1 MSNLIDYSTIQQ
13 TIVSHSTQRLA
24 RTTNGQYYYWD
35 NATQNYSLV
44 DVSSLPAP
52 SQIVGID
59 SDNAGNFYALI
70 YSNISGQAGYYLTS
84 WNSTS
89 QIWADP
95 ILVQSAT
102 NTDFFASFSAIN
114 DNEIWTIIKFDLSNR
129 IQQYVWNTTTQQF
142 DAGFGTGLSGVTQI
156 TTGKGD
162 GSVWALD
169 NQGGLYLWDGTNFNL
184 FNGGNNPAFQQIVS
198 LNSQTLLGLD
208 NSGNIYAWSS
218 GASTFI
224 ELDNIIAN
232 LPVFS
237 QIQIDETGIL
247 YGITNQKNPYQ
258 VGNLSAILELNNSSG
273 QPFGM
278 TTVTDSKGV
287 THALWN
293 QNGQIYYGY
302 QPSNTNGQYVG
313 VTPLNSGIGSQSQ
326 GSTANLTLTKTQNG
340 GVVASWIGGSGNNAE
355 VYTSS
360 LSPSIYGGYQW
371 SSPTQLTDDELED
384 DNLEVVALGDN
395 NILVTTR
402 KNNQTV
408 SQLVNISQLPVTVT
422 DSNQLTFKPKGTEFT
437 YSIVPGALDGA
448 SGIITLPTNTSLSLE
463 TGNFAKILKKLHG
476 FSLNIGVEID
486 TATQKFSSQSPVA
499 ANSLRLSLTF
509 GREAGGAQSTATS
522 NSLAAG
528 LFKGYVSLDFS
539 AYAQGSGEWKEI
551 SSYPSSVKAKA
562 GGEFELEV
570 NAIQFILDLLFTTAA
585 GELLDE
591 LSQAGV
597 LSLSGGPVVQ
607 IEIGAATDI
616 EFDSNTTNLGS
627 IQASDYF
634 FKLVDNNGNPP
645 TEETP
650 NSALEWHLDT
660 TKFFSFLADA
670 LRHGTFNAGI
680 GTGLYVK
687 ASGLKGFIGVS
698 VKGVQTED
706 FNASG
711 FEEAVYTNK
720 IKAEFNFFLFS
731 ISYGYYIRIKD
742 SGSSGESTV
751 TQNSRGLPVRV
762 SSEPNSTIYLT
773 QPGYAALL
781 GEDVNDLIDSS
792 DISYII
798 AADGTTVYGTFTG
811 SVDDN
816 SANLSYLYFLN
827 GTLGSNGVTWNANS
841 LQAISNTAGANQQ
854 SNIALDTNGNVLITW
869 QYESINN
876 PTVQQIATTP
886 PGQVYVVYGQT
897 GDNQVDLGTF
907 SENPAN
913 ANASGFYWTLDN
925 EYFASFGQAVTAL
938 GDVNSGGKTDF
949 AMTAPDFDDEQG
961 GVYVVFAED
970 YNQVNDLNN
979 LGSNGLLLTGQ
990 ALSELGYSIANA
1002 GDVNNDG
1009 KSDLIIGAPGLN
1021 NNQGGAYLLYGGT
1034 LFETP
1039 QSITDIDTLLSNNP
1053 AYGQQ
1058 ITNPNG
1064 QAGDRFGEVVTGGY
1078 DFNGDS
1084 QVDYAISAP
1093 NANQESGEIT
1103 LILSQSNFNQVFQL
1117 SLDYLGNLVL
1127 VNQTT
1132 NTQVWN
1138 SNTSGDVPLP
1148 EASSFQATLKDGDL
1162 TLYVIAGE
1170 YQQSYWST
1178 NTGGNPGAYLV
1189 LGSDGGLY
1197 IRNQQGDNIY
1207 TFHKGA
1213 NLNILS
1219 FSTLT
1224 DGNSISSDNPNS
1236 FLTSPIPSPGGA
1248 ITITNSTSAINGETL
1263 LDITST
1269 ALIPDINQDGK
1280 ADLLIGG
1287 TGAAVILFGANL
1299 STQTLDLATINPG
1312 QGFVIFDDL
1321 DNPAPLQVSS
1331 AGDVNDDGIND
1342 VIVGYPA
1349 TEDANGNYIAG
1360 NSYIVF
1366 GNSSL
1371 SSTQNN
1377 SVGFSEI
1384 NGTNGFTIIGA
1395 GTEVTSAGDLNG
1407 DGVGDLLIGEPNG
1420 GNNQAGVSY
1429 VIYGGSS
1436 NNIGTV
1442 ASINVSNIGTT
1453 VQGYIIGQGGA
1464 NQLSGSSVSA
1474 VGDLNNDGKADLLV
1488 GAPNTVSSEAL
1499 NQLQQTITSN
1509 YVIGQVSNGTLNTN
1523 NSTPTA
1529 IPWLQPGQSVQSLTS
1544 TPYGVLA
1551 IWTTSTGSGETAQ
1564 TNLSVAFWVPSGTT
1578 GSWKNY
1584 QSSVATLSGSN
1595 LSFSSINVNA
1605 SNNSI
1610 TLGWVVLDSTT
1621 GTSSLGQSIYNGNNW
1636 NTANSIQTDSNPT
1649 PPDQIDN
1656 IISNPTTG
1664 STSNSLFSVSHK
1676 TVKENEGKVT
1686 FTITREGDINTSKT
1700 LNYRTVDISATAGAD
1715 YEHKAGTLTFAPG
1728 ETSKTIEVNIFDDN
1742 LLEHLNEKFKLILQD
1757 GQQTTLTAYATL
1769 QDTNQTINLLAID
1782 SGFSMIGP
1790 FNDQLGQALGSAG
1803 NVNGDTNSNNNNAPL
1818 DDFWIS
1824 APGANNSDG
1833 SVYIVF
1839 GSTGVQVSDQG
1850 LNLDSPQSGQ
1860 NVVKITG
1867 GTPTTSASPQSGSSL
1882 SSWVG
1887 SANTWYAISAPNST
1901 NSGGTNDSNIYVFD
1915 KSVIPTNSTT
1925 VALNTLAA
1933 SPLTGNSSDGFGETI
1948 LLADLNGDGTPELIV
1963 GSPLSNQVKVYQLSG
1978 SGNNITISLI
1988 ATINAPSA
1996 GQGLGSAVQVLD
2008 LNEDGKLDLAIGAPV
2023 VNPVSDPSNPQDIR
2037 GYGGAIYVLSGT
2049 QFNWSNTNASINLTA
2064 TTSSTNWVF
2073 DGTTS
2078 FTSGSVNGKLNPST
2092 GKPSSNPATNY
2103 GFYDGVGNAIT
2114 TLDLNGDGHLDL
2126 VIGAPNAA
2134 VSGTTNL
2141 GKVYVIFG
2149 NSGSLPSSLAS
2160 IGAGKGVTFEG
2171 NLALGQAGWAVA
2183 NGGDINNDKISDL
2196 LIGAPFAYG
2205 NAGSAYIVFGS
2216 TNAFSSGGTIYLDP
2230 NLTDSRVFQYQGVA
2244 NPLSNS
2250 NPSNAGNVG
2259 QNLNGIGDINGDY
2272 GSNTGGDDIILG
2284 APSSN
2289 DGNGHSEAYVAIGH
2303 PWLQGGLSL
2312 NVNDLRSDNGFIEV
2326 NPNAAVGV
2334 GDVNGDGFDDFVNTA
2349 FAGIVGNQ
2357 LTLGASTL
2365 TNTSSQRT
2373 FALNLGD
2380 NLVATSSVQLLAAGD
2395 FNADGYADFAQG
2407 NSTSNIVA
2415 GNYELI
2421 MQADGNLVLYD
2432 GAGAVWASNTNG
2444 QGGQY
2449 VIMQGDGNL
2458 VIYNAGGIA
2467 VWASN
2472 TAGNPGAFLALDNQG
2487 DLGIIDSHGQILK
2500 VLHGES
2506 PLDDGTT
2513 LSAGQTLNPFIVDAV
2528 PVNYGNSLLEDV
2540 LSTQKPLAS
2549 LPSNPSQIVSG
2560 DINGD
2565 GYDDLLVLGDGNNI
2579 NGYLGSASGINS
2591 QPAFSQ
2597 TISLPNQSNYPVAPT
2612 LTLSATDLNA
2622 DGIDEIFIV
2631 GGYGW
2636 YEDNGNL
2643 FANLFTYAIE
2653 PSIWQYVDGKAQLID
2668 SSLSP
2673 QTVLYDPNNT
2683 SPSFSSYER
2692 SASGDFNGD
2701 GYSDLLSSTFVD
2713 SGYGLIF
2720 STVFY
2725 GGSNLSQFGN
2735 NKYTLLDEGLNFPLT
2750 SASQLPTAVGD
2761 VNADGYDDILVTQ
2774 FSPDDIGQ
2782 LLLGDA
2788 SNPFAT
2794 SIPVEGLP
2802 NRTTFYQ
2809 QGAAGDINGDG
2820 YDDFLMSD
2828 FNYQLT
2834 YAIYGQDWLTVNQQN
2849 SNNYTFF
2856 DGTNGNDVFTIPS
2869 NVTTPKIVLR
2879 GQNGDDFMLIPT
2891 ANTSQIYAFG
2901 GEGDDQIGLGGEFGT
2916 DSKTIGKIDGGG
2928 GFDTIFIP
2936 QTIGQQTRLYL
2947 DANIGHLFNIEAV
2960 DIGYN
2965 NSVQFNQSSLLQM
2978 LDGNKKLLINGVA
2991 SSAYYSDP
2999 STVPWTKLGSDAYDG
3014 AVYEIY
3020 GITNTAIEVWIEQGI
3035 AFNPL
3040 NNTAPSV
3047 QNPITDQIATQ
3058 DTGFNFPIPTNTF
3071 VDVDLND
3078 TLTYSATLSNG
3089 DALPSWLTFD
3099 PTTKTFSGTPAYNDV
3114 GNLNLKVTATD
3125 KAGASVSTN
3134 FTLQVF
3140 HPVLVPSS
3148 GSVIKGTPTNDRIDA
3163 LGKSGTYRLESGAG
3177 DDLLIGSNQR
3187 DVLNGG
3193 SGNDSLYGEGNIDKL
3208 YGEEGDDLLD
3218 GGLGSDFLYGGA
3230 GADSFVLKSGNGS
3243 DRILDFNS
3251 AQGDKLALSGVNF
3264 GQLSFNSNQI
3274 LLGTEVLAYVTD
3286 NLGNSLTG
3294 LNNHPEWFVSL

>member
-1 MSNLIDYSTIQQ
+1 MSNLIDYNTIQQ
-13 TIVSHSTQRLA
+13 TIVSNSTQRLVLTEA
-24 RTTNGQYYYWD
+24 GQYYYWD
-35 NATQNYSLV
+35 NATQNYSLM
-44 DVSSLPAP
+44 DTSSLPAP
-52 SQIVGID
+52 GQIAGID
-59 SDNAGNFYALI
+59 CDNSGNFYALI
-70 YSNISGQAGYYLTS
+70 YSNIAGQAGYYLTS

-102 NTDFFASFSAIN
+102 NTDFFASLSAIN
-114 DNEIWTIIKFDLSNR
+114 DNEIWTIIKYDLSNR

-142 DAGFGTGLSGVTQI
+142 DAGFNTGLSGVTQI

-169 NQGGLYLWDGTNFNL
+169 NQGSLYSWDGTDFNL
-184 FNGGNNPAFQQIVS
+184 FNGGNNPAFQQIFS

-218 GASTFI
+218 GANAFI
-224 ELDNIIAN
+224 ELDNVIPN
-232 LPVFS
+232 LPVFK

-247 YGITNQKNPYQ
+247 YGITNLSVPYQ
-258 VGNLSAILELNNSSG
+258 VGNLSSILGLNNSSG
-273 QPFGM
+273 QPFGL
-278 TTVTDSKGV
+278 TTVTDGNGV
-287 THALWN
+287 THAVWN

-302 QPSNTNGQYVG
+302 QPSGTNGQYVG
-313 VTPLNSGIGSQSQ
+313 VTPLNGGIGSQSQ

-340 GVVASWIGGSGNNAE
+340 GVVATWIGGNGNNSE

-360 LSPSIYGGYQW
+360 LSSSIYGGYQW

-384 DNLEVVALGDN
+384 TNLNVVALSN
-395 NILVTTR
+395 NNLLVTTR
-402 KNNQTV
+402 KNNQAV
-408 SQLVNISQLPVTVT
+408 SQLVDISQLPVTAT
-422 DSNQLTFKPKGTEFT
+422 SPNQLTFKPKGTEFT

-448 SGIITLPTNTSLSLE
+448 SGIITLPSNTSLSLE

-509 GREAGGAQSTATS
+509 GKEAGGAQSTATS

-585 GELLDE
+585 GEALDE

-607 IEIGAATDI
+607 IEIGAAADI

-670 LRHGTFNAGI
+670 LGHGTFNAGI
-680 GTGLYVK
+680 GTGLYLK
-687 ASGLKGFIGVS
+687 ASLFKGFIGIS

-711 FEEAVYTNK
+711 FKEAVYTNK
-720 IKAEFNFFLFS
+720 IKTEFNFFLFS
-731 ISYGYYIRIKD
+731 ISYGSYIRIKE

-751 TQNSRGLPVRV
+751 TQNSRGLPVSV

-798 AADGTTVYGTFTG
+798 APDGTTVYGTFTG
-811 SVDDN
+811 TVDDN

-841 LQAISNTAGANQQ
+841 LQAISNTAGANQRP
-854 SNIALDTNGNVLITW
+854 NIALDNNGNVVIAW

-886 PGQVYVVYGQT
+886 PGQVYVVYGQA

-907 SENPAN
+907 AENPAN
-913 ANASGFYWTLDN
+913 ANAAGFYWTLDN

-938 GDVNSGGKTDF
+938 GDVNSGGKADF
-949 AMTAPDFDDEQG
+949 AMTAPDLDDEQG

-1002 GDVNNDG
+1002 GDVNGDG

-1078 DFNGDS
+1078 DFNGDG

-1287 TGAAVILFGANL
+1287 TGAAVILFGASL
-1299 STQTLDLATINPG
+1299 STQTLDLGTINPG

-1395 GTEVTSAGDLNG
+1395 GTEVTGAGDLNG

-1664 STSNSLFSVSHK
+1664 STSNSVFSVSHK

-1715 YEHKAGTLTFAPG
+1715 YEHQAGTITFVPG
-1728 ETSKTIEVNIFDDN
+1728 EISKTIEVKIFDDN
-1742 LLEHLNEKFKLILQD
+1742 LLEHLKEKFKLILED

-1803 NVNGDTNSNNNNAPL
+1803 NVNKDTNGNNNNAPL

-1824 APGANNSDG
+1824 APGDNNSQG
-1833 SVYIVF
+1833 SIYLIF
-1839 GSTGVQVSDQG
+1839 GSPSVQVSDQG

-1867 GTPTTSASPQSGSSL
+1867 DATTTITSPQSGNSL
-1882 SSWVG
+1882 SSWSG
-1887 SANTWYAISAPNST
+1887 SSKSWYAIAASNAT
-1901 NSGGTNDSNIYVFD
+1901 NQGGTNDSKIYIFD
-1915 KSVIPTNSTT
+1915 NSAITQT
-1925 VALNTLAA
+1925 SGAIALNSLAT

-1963 GSPLSNQVKVYQLSG
+1963 GSPLGDQVKVYQLSG
-1978 SGNNITISLI
+1978 SGQNITTSLI

-1996 GQGLGSAVQVLD
+1996 GQGLGSALQVLD
-2008 LNEDGKLDLAIGAPV
+2008 LNGDGKLDLAIGAPV

-2037 GYGGAIYVLSGT
+2037 GYGGAIYVLSGS

-2064 TTSSTNWVF
+2064 TTSATNWVF
-2073 DGTTS
+2073 NGTTS
-2078 FTSGSVNGKLNPST
+2078 FTGGSVNGNLNPST
-2092 GKPSSNPATNY
+2092 GKPSSDPATNY

-2114 TLDLNGDGHLDL
+2114 TLDLNGDTHLDL

-2160 IGAGKGVTFEG
+2160 IGAGKGVTFAG

-2259 QNLNGIGDINGDY
+2259 QALNGIGDINGD
-2272 GSNTGGDDIILG
+2272 GADDIILG

-2289 DGNGHSEAYVAIGH
+2289 DGNGHSETYVAIGH

-2312 NVNDLRSDNGFIEV
+2312 NVSDLRSDNGFIVV
-2326 NPNAAVGV
+2326 NPYPGISV
-2334 GDVNGDGFDDFVNTA
+2334 GDVNGDGFDDFVNS
-2349 FAGIVGNQ
+2349 GSSSQGNQ
-2357 LTLGASTL
+2357 LTIGASTL
-2365 TNTSSQRT
+2365 TNVSTQRT
-2373 FALNLGD
+2373 YDLTANNSNLPSTNLIASPRTALI
-2380 NLVATSSVQLLAAGD
+2380 AHGD
-2395 FNADGYADFAQG
+2395 FNADGYADIASG
-2407 NSTSNIVA
+2407 SINKTD
-2415 GNYELI
+2415 GKTTEL
-2421 MQADGNLVLYD
+2421 LV
-2432 GAGAVWASNTNG
+2432 N
-2444 QGGQY
+2444 
-2449 VIMQGDGNL
+2449 M
-2458 VIYNAGGIA
+2458 
-2467 VWASN
+2467 
-2472 TAGNPGAFLALDNQG
+2472 GNPITNNV
-2487 DLGIIDSHGQILK
+2487 I
-2500 VLHGES
+2500 V
-2506 PLDDGTT
+2506 
-2513 LSAGQTLNPFIVDAV
+2513 GQTLYSFASN
-2528 PVNYGNSLLEDV
+2528 NTQNE
-2540 LSTQKPLAS
+2540 LSIIQTS
-2549 LPSNPSQIVSG
+2549 VG

-2565 GYDDLLVLGDGNNI
+2565 GYDDLVVLTGTNYGQPLLGNDYQI
-2579 NGYLGSASGINS
+2579 NYFLGSASGLSS
-2591 QPAFSQ
+2591 QFQ
-2597 TISLPNQSNYPVAPT
+2597 HYSLGTLGYVPGIGVA
-2612 LTLSATDLNA
+2612 DINA
-2622 DGIDEIFIV
+2622 DGVSEVITLEYEL
-2631 GGYGW
+2631 GGSSFEVELQTQVSVYQFNNDIHLPLS
-2636 YEDNGNL
+2636 EL
-2643 FANLFTYAIE
+2643 
-2653 PSIWQYVDGKAQLID
+2653 
-2668 SSLSP
+2668 SLSF
-2673 QTVLYDPNNT
+2673 LN
-2683 SPSFSSYER
+2683 SPWTDNSNWYGDGFEVTDSVAINSSI
-2692 SASGDFNGD
+2692 SSGDFNSD
-2701 GYSDLLSSTFVD
+2701 GIEDVLVSIAQTSWSEVDGGQASPIMRSTIL
-2713 SGYGLIF
+2713 YGTGKTNNFGQFQTNIIYNPN
-2720 STVFY
+2720 SW
-2725 GGSNLSQFGN
+2725 NLYEPTN
-2735 NKYTLLDEGLNFPLT
+2735 
-2750 SASQLPTAVGD
+2750 LPSPSVAVGD
-2761 VNADGYDDILVTQ
+2761 INADGFDDILFDQGTP
-2774 FSPDDIGQ
+2774 FNPSYIQ
-2782 LLLGDA
+2782 LGSSEITPYTPTTPPNTSLN
-2788 SNPFAT
+2788 SNT
-2794 SIPVEGLP
+2794 IILNGSQNQIPIQGLP
-2802 NRTTFYQ
+2802 NRTLPYQ
-2809 QGAAGDINGDG
+2809 TNAGGDVNGDG
-2820 YDDFLMSD
+2820 YQDIIITDTS
-2828 FNYQLT
+2828 NYDLT
-2834 YAIYGQDWLTVNQQN
+2834 YVVYGQDWLTADEQN
-2849 SNNYTFF
+2849 SGSETFTFF

-2947 DANIGHLFNIEAV
+2947 DANAGHLFNIEAV

-2978 LDGNKKLLINGVA
+2978 LDGNKKLFINGVA

-3047 QNPITDQIATQ
+3047 QNPITNQIATQ
-3058 DTGFNFPIPTNTF
+3058 DTGFNFQIPTNTF

-3125 KAGASVSTN
+3125 KPGASVSTN

-3140 HPVLVPSS
+3140 HPVLVPTG
-3148 GSVIKGTPTNDRIDA
+3148 GSVIKGTPTNDLIDA

-3251 AQGDKLALSGVNF
+3251 AQGDKLALSGINF

>member
-1 MSNLIDYSTIQQ
+1 
-13 TIVSHSTQRLA
+13 
-24 RTTNGQYYYWD
+24 
-35 NATQNYSLV
+35 
-44 DVSSLPAP
+44 
-52 SQIVGID
+52 
-59 SDNAGNFYALI
+59 
-70 YSNISGQAGYYLTS
+70 NISGQAGYYLTS

-142 DAGFGTGLSGVTQI
+142 DAGFNTGLSGVTQI

-247 YGITNQKNPYQ
+247 YGITNLSVPYQ
-258 VGNLSAILELNNSSG
+258 VGNLSSILGLNNSSG
-273 QPFGM
+273 QPFGL
-278 TTVTDSKGV
+278 TTVTDGNGV
-287 THALWN
+287 THAVWN

-326 GSTANLTLTKTQNG
+326 GSAANLTLTKTQNG

-360 LSPSIYGGYQW
+360 LSSSIYGGYQW

-384 DNLEVVALGDN
+384 TNLNVVALSN
-395 NILVTTR
+395 NNLLVTTR
-402 KNNQTV
+402 KNNQAV
-408 SQLVNISQLPVTVT
+408 SQVVDISQLPVTAT
-422 DSNQLTFKPKGTEFT
+422 DSNQLTFKPKGKEFA

-448 SGIITLPTNTSLSLE
+448 SGIITLPPYVSISVGLG
-463 TGNFAKILKKLHG
+463 TGNLPHLSPSIEKALHG
-476 FSLNIGVEID
+476 FSLNIGAEID
-486 TATQKFSSQSPVA
+486 ATTQKLSSQSPVA
-499 ANSLRLSLTF
+499 ANSLRLSLTL
-509 GREAGGAQSTATS
+509 GKEAGGFSSFVNAG
-522 NSLAAG
+522 SLAGG
-528 LFKGYVSLDFS
+528 LFKGYVSLDIS
-539 AYAQGSGEWKEI
+539 AFAQGSGQWEEVT
-551 SSYPSSVKAKA
+551 SYPSSVKAKA
-562 GGEFELEV
+562 GGGFELEV
-570 NAIQFILDLLFTTAA
+570 NAINLVLNSLFPGAS
-585 GELLDE
+585 GFLNE
-591 LSQAGV
+591 LSEAGI
-597 LSLSGGPVVQ
+597 LSISGGPVLGFD
-607 IEIGAATDI
+607 IAFATEI
-616 EFDSNTTNLGS
+616 EFDENGTNLGS
-627 IQASDYF
+627 IEASDYF
-634 FKLVDNNGNPP
+634 FKLVDENGKEP

-650 NSALEWHLDT
+650 RSELQWHLDT
-660 TKFFSFLADA
+660 TKFFSFLADT
-670 LRHGTFNAGI
+670 LDDDDFNLGI
-680 GTGLYVK
+680 DTGLYLK
-687 ASGLKGFIGVS
+687 ASIAKGFIDLS
-698 VKGVQTED
+698 VKGVQTEE
-706 FNASG
+706 FNKHG
-711 FEEAVYTNK
+711 FEEAIYTNK
-720 IKAEFNFFLFS
+720 GKAEFNFFFFS
-731 ISYGYYIRIKD
+731 ISYVSYIRIADKV
-742 SGSSGESTV
+742 SSSTGETSFS
-751 TQNSRGLPVRV
+751 QNYRGLPVSI
-762 SSEPNSTIYLT
+762 SSEPNSTTYLVNAT
-773 QPGYAALL
+773 SYGLL

-798 AADGTTVYGTFTG
+798 APDNTTVYGTFTG
-811 SVDDN
+811 TVDDN
-816 SANLSYLYFLN
+816 SANLSYLYFLT
-827 GTLGSNGVTWNANS
+827 GTLENNDITWNVNS
-841 LQAISNTAGANQQ
+841 LQAISNTAGANQRP
-854 SNIALDTNGNVLITW
+854 NIALDNNGNVVIAW

-1002 GDVNNDG
+1002 GDVNGDG

-1064 QAGDRFGEVVTGGY
+1064 QAGDRFGSVVTGGY
-1078 DFNGDS
+1078 DFNGDG
-1084 QVDYAISAP
+1084 QADYAIMSP

-1103 LILSQSNFNQVFQL
+1103 LILSQSIANELFTL
-1117 SLDYLGNLVL
+1117 SIDENGYLVL
-1127 VNQTT
+1127 FNQTT
-1132 NTQVWN
+1132 NTKVW
-1138 SNTSGDVPLP
+1138 STTTSPSEPQYATYYQAVMQSDGNFVLYEWAGLSPL
-1148 EASSFQATLKDGDL
+1148 
-1162 TLYVIAGE
+1162 
-1170 YQQSYWST
+1170 SYWST
-1178 NTGGNPGAYLV
+1178 NTSGNQGAYLA
-1189 LGSDGGLY
+1189 LGEDGGLY
-1197 IRNQQGDNIY
+1197 IRNQQGNNIH
-1207 TFHKGA
+1207 TLHQGT
-1213 NLNILS
+1213 NPNTSRVSRLNE
-1219 FSTLT
+1219 
-1224 DGNSISSDNPNS
+1224 GNSIVSNNS
-1236 FLTSPIPSPGGA
+1236 NSNLTTQSYLGGT
-1248 ITITNSTSAINGETL
+1248 ITLTNSTSAINGETL

-1299 STQTLDLATINPG
+1299 STQTLDLGTINPG

-1395 GTEVTSAGDLNG
+1395 GTEVTGAGDLNG

-1436 NNIGTV
+1436 NNIGAV

-1610 TLGWVVLDSTT
+1610 TLGWIVLDSTT

-1664 STSNSLFSVSHK
+1664 STSNSVFSVSHK

-1715 YEHKAGTLTFAPG
+1715 YEHQAGTITFVPG
-1728 ETSKTIEVNIFDDN
+1728 EISKTIEVNIFDDN
-1742 LLEHLNEKFKLILQD
+1742 LLEHLNEKFKLILED
-1757 GQQTTLTAYATL
+1757 GQQTTLTAYATI

-1833 SVYIVF
+1833 SVYLVF
-1839 GSTGVQVSDQG
+1839 GSASVQVSDQG
-1850 LNLDSPQSGQ
+1850 LDLDNPESTQK
-1860 NVVKITG
+1860 VVKITG
-1867 GTPTTSASPQSGSSL
+1867 GTPSTSASPQSGSSL

-1887 SANTWYAISAPNST
+1887 STNTWYGIAAPNST
-1901 NSGGTNDSNIYVFD
+1901 NGGGTNDSNIYVFD
-1915 KSVIPTNSTT
+1915 KTVIPNNSTT

-1978 SGNNITISLI
+1978 SGNNITTSLL

-2049 QFNWSNTNASINLTA
+2049 QFNWSNTNASINLTS
-2064 TTSSTNWVF
+2064 TSSTTNWVF
-2073 DGTTS
+2073 DGITS
-2078 FTSGSVNGKLNPST
+2078 FTSGKINGKLNPST
-2092 GKPSSNPATNY
+2092 GKPSSDPATNY

-2334 GDVNGDGFDDFVNTA
+2334 GDVNGDGFDDFVNTSLK
-2349 FAGIVGNQ
+2349 GIPGGNQ

-2407 NSTSNIVA
+2407 NSTYNIVA

-2513 LSAGQTLNPFIVDAV
+2513 LSAGQTLSSLFVNDVAV
-2528 PVNYGNSLLEDV
+2528 NHGNSLLENV
-2540 LSTQKPLAS
+2540 LSAQTPLTS
-2549 LPSNPSQIVSG
+2549 LPSNLSQIVSG

-2597 TISLPNQSNYPVAPT
+2597 TISLPNQSNYSLPPT
-2612 LTLSATDLNA
+2612 LTLSATDFNA

-2631 GGYGW
+2631 GGFGDDMAFY
-2636 YEDNGNL
+2636 YV
-2643 FANLFTYAIE
+2643 IE
-2653 PSIWQYVDGKAQLID
+2653 PSIWQYVNGKIQVI
-2668 SSLSP
+2668 SSALSP
-2673 QTVLYDPNNT
+2673 QIIIEAVASFGASYDSYVQNT
-2683 SPSFSSYER
+2683 
-2692 SASGDFNGD
+2692 SGDFNGD
-2701 GYSDLLSSTFVD
+2701 GYLDILSSAYAESYDLTEFY
-2713 SGYGLIF
+2713 SGF
-2720 STVFY
+2720 NSEVFY
-2725 GGSNLSQFGN
+2725 GGSNLSQFGTN
-2735 NKYTLLDEGLNFPLT
+2735 TQVVLSRDYVNDSLPIT
-2750 SASQLPTAVGD
+2750 SVAQLPNAVGD
-2761 VNADGYDDILVTQ
+2761 VNADGYDDILLSQTA
-2774 FSPDDIGQ
+2774 PTINGQ

-2788 SNPFAT
+2788 TNTFPT
-2794 SIPVEGLP
+2794 SISVQGLP
-2802 NRTTFYQ
+2802 KRTTLYQ

-2828 FNYQLT
+2828 FDYQLT

-2999 STVPWTKLGSDAYDG
+2999 STVPWTKLGSDAYEG

-3047 QNPITDQIATQ
+3047 QNPITNQIATQ
-3058 DTGFNFPIPTNTF
+3058 DTGFKFQIPTNTF

-3125 KAGASVSTN
+3125 KPGASVSTN

-3140 HPVLVPSS
+3140 HPVLVPTG
-3148 GSVIKGTPTNDRIDA
+3148 GSVIKGTPINDRIDA

-3230 GADSFVLKSGNGS
+3230 GADSFVLRSGNGS

-3251 AQGDKLALSGVNF
+3251 AQGDKLALSGINF

-3274 LLGTEVLAYVTD
+3274 LWGTEVLAYVTD

>member
-13 TIVSHSTQRLA
+13 TIVSNSTQRLA
-24 RTTNGQYYYWD
+24 LTTNGQYYYWD
-35 NATQNYSLV
+35 NATQNYSLM
-44 DVSSLPAP
+44 DTSSIPAP

-59 SDNAGNFYALI
+59 SDNAGNFYFLL
-70 YSNISGQAGYYLTS
+70 YRNISGQAGYYLTS

-89 QIWADP
+89 QIWAAP

-156 TTGKGD
+156 TTGKED

-169 NQGGLYLWDGTNFNL
+169 NQGGLYSWDGTDFNL

-208 NSGNIYAWSS
+208 NEGNIYAWSS
-218 GASTFI
+218 GANAFI
-224 ELDNIIAN
+224 ELDNIISG

-237 QIQIDETGIL
+237 QMQIDETGIL
-247 YGITNQKNPYQ
+247 YGITNQSVPYQ
-258 VGNLSAILELNNSSG
+258 VGNISSILGLNNSSG

-278 TTVTDSKGV
+278 TTVTDSNGV

-293 QNGQIYYGY
+293 QDGQIYYGY
-302 QPSNTNGQYVG
+302 QPSGTNGQYVG
-313 VTPLNSGIGSQSQ
+313 VTPLNSGIGTESQ
-326 GSTANLTLTKTQNG
+326 GSAANLTLTQTTNG
-340 GVVASWIGGSGNNAE
+340 GVVASWIAGNGNNAE

-371 SSPTQLTDDELED
+371 SSPAQLTNDDIAD
-384 DNLEVVALGDN
+384 TNLQVVALNNN
-395 NILVTTR
+395 NILVTTQ

-408 SQLVNISQLPVTVT
+408 SQVVDVSQLPVTDT
-422 DSNQLTFKPKGTEFT
+422 SANQLTFKPKGTEFT

-448 SGIITLPTNTSLSLE
+448 SGIITLPPFVSLNFGLGKTPNSSRLWPSLE
-463 TGNFAKILKKLHG
+463 NSL
-476 FSLNIGVEID
+476 FSFNVGGEID
-486 TATQKFSSQSPVA
+486 AIIGKYSSESPVA
-499 ANSLRLSLTF
+499 FNSLRLDLTL
-509 GREAGGAQSTATS
+509 GKEAGKASGDPYTQGLS
-522 NSLAAG
+522 G

-539 AYAQGSGEWKEI
+539 AFAQGSGEWEEV

-562 GGEFELEV
+562 GGGFELEV
-570 NAIQFILDLLFTTAA
+570 NEIGIVINSLFPGGGTA
-585 GELLDE
+585 LQV
-591 LSQAGV
+591 LSQNGW
-597 LSLSGGPVVQ
+597 LSISGGPVL
-607 IEIGAATDI
+607 GLDFAYTTDI
-616 EFDSNTTNLGS
+616 DFNNETNLGES
-627 IQASDYF
+627 VQASDYF
-634 FKLVDNNGNPP
+634 FELVDNNGNPP

-650 NSALEWHLDT
+650 NSDLEWHLDT
-660 TKFFSFLADA
+660 TKLFSFLGDA
-670 LRHGTFNAGI
+670 LDDTKDSVVSMGIDTGMYLNAS
-680 GTGLYVK
+680 
-687 ASGLKGFIGVS
+687 ALKGFIDLS
-698 VKGVQTED
+698 LKGIQTED
-706 FNASG
+706 FNLNKTG
-711 FEEAVYTNK
+711 FQEAVYTNK
-720 IKAEFNFFLFS
+720 VTVKLNLYFFSL
-731 ISYGYYIRIKD
+731 SYVNYIRIKEA
-742 SGSSGESTV
+742 GSSGESTV

-762 SSEPNSTIYLT
+762 SLEPNSTIYLT

-798 AADGTTVYGTFTG
+798 APDGTTVYGTFTG

-827 GTLGSNGVTWNANS
+827 GTLGSNGVNWNASS
-841 LQAISNTAGANQQ
+841 LQAISNTAGANQ
-854 SNIALDTNGNVLITW
+854 SPNIALDTNGNVVITW
-869 QYESINN
+869 QYESIDN

-897 GDNQVDLGTF
+897 ENNQVDLGTF
-907 SENPAN
+907 AENPAN
-913 ANASGFYWTLDN
+913 ANAAGFYWTLDN

-938 GDVNSGGKTDF
+938 GDVNSGGKADF
-949 AMTAPDFDDEQG
+949 AMTAPDLDDEQG

-1002 GDVNNDG
+1002 GDVNGDG

-1021 NNQGGAYLLYGGT
+1021 NNQGGAYLIYGGT

-1039 QSITDIDTLLSNNP
+1039 QSLTDIDTLLSNNP

-1084 QVDYAISAP
+1084 QADYAISAP
-1093 NANQESGEIT
+1093 NANQEAGEIT
-1103 LILSQSNFNQVFQL
+1103 LILSQKIANELFTL
-1117 SLDYLGNLVL
+1117 SLDNSGNLVL
-1127 VNQTT
+1127 FNQTT
-1132 NTQVWN
+1132 NTEVWN
-1138 SNTSGDVPLP
+1138 SNTANQVPEPDYASYYQAAMESNGNFVLYEWAGLAPLP
-1148 EASSFQATLKDGDL
+1148 
-1162 TLYVIAGE
+1162 
-1170 YQQSYWST
+1170 YWST
-1178 NTGGNPGAYLV
+1178 NTAGNQGAYLA
-1189 LGSDGGLY
+1189 LGEDGGLY

-1207 TFHKGA
+1207 TLHNGA
-1213 NLNILS
+1213 NPNTSVVSRLNQG
-1219 FSTLT
+1219 
-1224 DGNSISSDNPNS
+1224 DSIVSNDPNS
-1236 FLTSPIPSPGGA
+1236 NLTTQSYLGGT
-1248 ITITNSTSAINGETL
+1248 ITLTNSTSAINGETL

-1299 STQTLDLATINPG
+1299 STQTLDLGTINPG

-1360 NSYIVF
+1360 NSYILF
-1366 GNSSL
+1366 GSSSL
-1371 SSTQNN
+1371 STSQNN
-1377 SVGFSEI
+1377 SIGFSGI

-1395 GTEVTSAGDLNG
+1395 GTEVTGAGDLNG
-1407 DGVGDLLIGEPNG
+1407 DGVGDLLIAEPNG

-1474 VGDLNNDGKADLLV
+1474 VGDLNNDGKADLLI
-1488 GAPNTVSSEAL
+1488 GAPNTVSSDAL

-1509 YVIGQVSNGTLNTN
+1509 YVIGQVNNGNFNTN
-1523 NSTPTA
+1523 NSNPTA

-1551 IWTTSTGSGETAQ
+1551 LWTTSTGSEETAQ
-1564 TNLSVAFWVPSGTT
+1564 TSLSVAFWVPSGTT

-1595 LSFSSINVNA
+1595 LSFSSINVNNA
-1605 SNNSI
+1605 ANNAV
-1610 TLGWVVLDSTT
+1610 TLNWVVLDSQT

-1636 NTANSIQTDSNPT
+1636 STANSIQTDSNPA

-1656 IISNPTTG
+1656 IISNSTTG
-1664 STSNSLFSVSHK
+1664 STSNSIFSVSHK

-1686 FTITREGDINTSKT
+1686 FTITRTGDINTSKT
-1700 LNYRTVDISATAGAD
+1700 LNYHTVDISATAGAD
-1715 YEHKAGTLTFAPG
+1715 YEHKAGTLTFAPS
-1728 ETSKTIEVNIFDDN
+1728 ETSKTIEVKIFDDN
-1742 LLEHLNEKFKLILQD
+1742 LLEHLKEKFKLILQD
-1757 GQQTTLTAYATL
+1757 GQQTTLTAYATI

-1790 FNDQLGQALGSAG
+1790 INDQLGQALGSAG
-1803 NVNGDTNSNNNNAPL
+1803 NVNGDTNSNNKNAPL

-1833 SVYIVF
+1833 SVYLVF
-1839 GSTGVQVSDQG
+1839 GSASVQVSDQG
-1850 LNLDSPQSGQ
+1850 LDLDNPQSTQ
-1860 NVVKITG
+1860 KVVKITG
-1867 GTPTTSASPQSGSSL
+1867 GTPSTSASPQSGSSL
-1882 SSWVG
+1882 SSWV
-1887 SANTWYAISAPNST
+1887 SSSNTWYGIAAPNST
-1901 NSGGTNDSNIYVFD
+1901 NGGGTNDSNIYIFD
-1915 KSVIPTNSTT
+1915 KTVIPNTSST

-1978 SGNNITISLI
+1978 SGNNITTSLI
-1988 ATINAPSA
+1988 ATINAPSP
-1996 GQGLGSAVQVLD
+1996 GQGLGSALQVLD

-2049 QFNWSNTNASINLTA
+2049 QFNWSNTNASINLTS
-2064 TTSSTNWVF
+2064 TSSTTNWVF
-2073 DGTTS
+2073 DGITS
-2078 FTSGSVNGKLNPST
+2078 FTSGKINGKLNPST
-2092 GKPSSNPATNY
+2092 GKPSSDPATNY

-2312 NVNDLRSDNGFIEV
+2312 NVNDLRSDNGFIVV
-2326 NPNAAVGV
+2326 NPYPGVSV
-2334 GDVNGDGFDDFVNTA
+2334 GDVNGDGFDDFVNVSSS
-2349 FAGIVGNQ
+2349 INPSENQ
-2357 LTLGASTL
+2357 LTFGASTL
-2365 TNTSSQRT
+2365 TNVSGQRT
-2373 FALNLGD
+2373 YTLTANDSNLPAT
-2380 NLVATSSVQLLAAGD
+2380 NLITSPSTNLIAHGD
-2395 FNADGYADFAQG
+2395 FNADGYEDIASASINKTNGNTTELLVNMG
-2407 NSTSNIVA
+2407 NSITSNI
-2415 GNYELI
+2415 I
-2421 MQADGNLVLYD
+2421 
-2432 GAGAVWASNTNG
+2432 
-2444 QGGQY
+2444 
-2449 VIMQGDGNL
+2449 
-2458 VIYNAGGIA
+2458 
-2467 VWASN
+2467 
-2472 TAGNPGAFLALDNQG
+2472 
-2487 DLGIIDSHGQILK
+2487 
-2500 VLHGES
+2500 
-2506 PLDDGTT
+2506 
-2513 LSAGQTLNPFIVDAV
+2513 AGQTLYSFDIPDTVTTPIIQTCA
-2528 PVNYGNSLLEDV
+2528 
-2540 LSTQKPLAS
+2540 
-2549 LPSNPSQIVSG
+2549 G

-2565 GYDDLLVLGDGNNI
+2565 GYDDLIVLTEFMLDYQI
-2579 NGYLGSASGINS
+2579 KYFLGSASGLSS
-2591 QPAFSQ
+2591 QFQSY
-2597 TISLPNQSNYPVAPT
+2597 SLGTLGYAPGIGVA
-2612 LTLSATDLNA
+2612 DINA
-2622 DGIDEIFIV
+2622 DGVKEIITLEYAFN
-2631 GGYGW
+2631 GYQSEVELQTQVSV
-2636 YEDNGNL
+2636 YQFNNDIHLPLSEL
-2643 FANLFTYAIE
+2643 
-2653 PSIWQYVDGKAQLID
+2653 
-2668 SSLSP
+2668 SLSFLNSP
-2673 QTVLYDPNNT
+2673 WTDNSNWYGDGFEVTDTVAIN
-2683 SPSFSSYER
+2683 SSI
-2692 SASGDFNGD
+2692 SSGDFNSD
-2701 GYSDLLSSTFVD
+2701 GIEDVLVSIAQTSWSEIDGEQAYPIMRSTIL
-2713 SGYGLIF
+2713 YGTGKTNNFGQFQTNI
-2720 STVFY
+2720 SYTPN
-2725 GGSNLSQFGN
+2725 SWNLYEPTN
-2735 NKYTLLDEGLNFPLT
+2735 
-2750 SASQLPTAVGD
+2750 LPSPSVAVGD
-2761 VNADGYDDILVTQ
+2761 INADGFDDILFDQGTPFNPSYIQLGSTEITPYTPTTPPNTSLNSNTIVLGN
-2774 FSPDDIGQ
+2774 GQ
-2782 LLLGDA
+2782 
-2788 SNPFAT
+2788 NQ
-2794 SIPVEGLP
+2794 IPIQGLP
-2802 NRTTFYQ
+2802 NRTLPYQ
-2809 QGAAGDINGDG
+2809 TNAGGDVNGDG
-2820 YDDFLMSD
+2820 YQDIIITDTSD
-2828 FNYQLT
+2828 YDLT
-2834 YAIYGQDWLTVNQQN
+2834 YVVYGQDWLTADEQN
-2849 SNNYTFF
+2849 SGAETFTFF

-2869 NVTTPKIVLR
+2869 NATTPKIVLR

-2901 GEGDDQIGLGGEFGT
+2901 GEGDDQIGLGGEYGT

-2928 GFDTIFIP
+2928 GFDTIFVP
-2936 QTIGQQTRLYL
+2936 QTVGQQTRLYL
-2947 DANIGHLFNIEAV
+2947 DANTGHLFNIEAV

-2978 LDGNKKLLINGVA
+2978 LDGNKKLLINGTS

-2999 STVPWTKLGSDAYDG
+2999 STVPWTKLQTDAYDG
-3014 AVYEIY
+3014 SVYQIY
-3020 GITNTAIEVWIEQGI
+3020 GIKDTAIEVWIEQGI
-3035 AFNPL
+3035 NFTPL

-3047 QNPITDQIATQ
+3047 QNLITDETVIE
-3058 DTGFNFPIPTNTF
+3058 DIPFNFQISDNTF
-3071 VDVDLND
+3071 FDPDLND
-3078 TLTYSATLSNG
+3078 SLTYSATVSNG
-3089 DALPSWLTFD
+3089 DALPSWLNFN
-3099 PTTKTFSGTPAYNDV
+3099 PTTRTFSGTPAYKDV

-3125 KAGASVSTN
+3125 QLGANISAN

-3140 HPVLVPSS
+3140 HPVLVPP
-3148 GSVIKGTPTNDRIDA
+3148 GGGIIQGTSINDRIDA
-3163 LGKSGTYRLESGAG
+3163 LGKPGTYRLEGGAG

-3187 DVLNGG
+3187 DVLKGG
-3193 SGNDSLYGEGNIDKL
+3193 IGNDSLYGEGNIDKL

-3218 GGLGSDFLYGGA
+3218 GGLGLDFLYGGS

-3243 DRILDFNS
+3243 DYILDFNS
-3251 AQGDKLALSGVNF
+3251 AEGDKLALSGLNF
-3264 GQLSFNSNQI
+3264 GQLSFNSNQVI
-3274 LLGTEVLAYVTD
+3274 WGTEVLAYVTD

>member
-1 MSNLIDYSTIQQ
+1 MSNLIDYNTIQQ
-13 TIVSHSTQRLA
+13 TIVSNSTQRLVLTEA
-24 RTTNGQYYYWD
+24 GQYYYWD
-35 NATQNYSLV
+35 NATQNYSLM
-44 DVSSLPAP
+44 DTSSLPAP
-52 SQIVGID
+52 GQIAGID
-59 SDNAGNFYALI
+59 CDNSGNFYALI
-70 YSNISGQAGYYLTS
+70 YSNIAGQAGYYLTS

-102 NTDFFASFSAIN
+102 NTDFFASLSAIN
-114 DNEIWTIIKFDLSNR
+114 DNEIWTIIKYDLSNR

-142 DAGFGTGLSGVTQI
+142 DAGFNTGLSGVTQI

-169 NQGGLYLWDGTNFNL
+169 NQGSLYSWDGTDFNL

-218 GASTFI
+218 GANAFI
-224 ELDNIIAN
+224 ELDNVIPN
-232 LPVFS
+232 LPVFK

-247 YGITNQKNPYQ
+247 YGITNLSVPYQ
-258 VGNLSAILELNNSSG
+258 VGNLSSILGLNNSSG
-273 QPFGM
+273 QPFGL
-278 TTVTDSKGV
+278 TTVTDGNGV
-287 THALWN
+287 THAVWN

-302 QPSNTNGQYVG
+302 QPSGTNGQYVG
-313 VTPLNSGIGSQSQ
+313 VTPLNGGIGSQSQ

-340 GVVASWIGGSGNNAE
+340 GVVATWIGGNGNNSE

-360 LSPSIYGGYQW
+360 LSSSIYGGYQW

-384 DNLEVVALGDN
+384 TNLNVVALSN
-395 NILVTTR
+395 NNLLVTTR
-402 KNNQTV
+402 KNNQAV
-408 SQLVNISQLPVTVT
+408 SQLVDISQLPVTAT
-422 DSNQLTFKPKGTEFT
+422 SPNQLTFKPKGTEFT

-448 SGIITLPTNTSLSLE
+448 SGIITLPSNTSLSLE

-509 GREAGGAQSTATS
+509 GKEAGGAQSTATS

-585 GELLDE
+585 GEALDE

-607 IEIGAATDI
+607 IEIGAAADI

-670 LRHGTFNAGI
+670 LGHGTFNAGI
-680 GTGLYVK
+680 GTGLYLK
-687 ASGLKGFIGVS
+687 ASLFKGFIGIS

-711 FEEAVYTNK
+711 FKEAVYTNK
-720 IKAEFNFFLFS
+720 IKTEFNFFLFS
-731 ISYGYYIRIKD
+731 ISYGSYIRIKE

-751 TQNSRGLPVRV
+751 TQNSRGLPVSV

-798 AADGTTVYGTFTG
+798 APDGTTVYGTFTG
-811 SVDDN
+811 TVDDN

-841 LQAISNTAGANQQ
+841 LQAISNTAGANQRP
-854 SNIALDTNGNVLITW
+854 NIALDNNGNVVIAW

-886 PGQVYVVYGQT
+886 PGQVYVVYGQA

-907 SENPAN
+907 AENPAN
-913 ANASGFYWTLDN
+913 ANAAGFYWTLDN

-938 GDVNSGGKTDF
+938 GDVNSGGKADF
-949 AMTAPDFDDEQG
+949 AMTAPDLDDEQG

-1002 GDVNNDG
+1002 GDVNGDG

-1078 DFNGDS
+1078 DFNGDG

-1287 TGAAVILFGANL
+1287 TGAAVILFGASL
-1299 STQTLDLATINPG
+1299 STQTLDLGTINPG

-1395 GTEVTSAGDLNG
+1395 GTEVTGAGDLNG

-1664 STSNSLFSVSHK
+1664 STSNSVFSVSHK

-1715 YEHKAGTLTFAPG
+1715 YEHQAGTITFVPG
-1728 ETSKTIEVNIFDDN
+1728 EISKTIEVKIFDDN
-1742 LLEHLNEKFKLILQD
+1742 LLEHLKEKFKLILED

-1803 NVNGDTNSNNNNAPL
+1803 NVNKDTNGNNNNAPL

-1824 APGANNSDG
+1824 APGDNNSQG
-1833 SVYIVF
+1833 SIYLIF
-1839 GSTGVQVSDQG
+1839 GSPSVQVSDQG

-1867 GTPTTSASPQSGSSL
+1867 DATTTITSPQSGNSL
-1882 SSWVG
+1882 SSWSG
-1887 SANTWYAISAPNST
+1887 SSKSWYAIAASNAT
-1901 NSGGTNDSNIYVFD
+1901 NQGGTNDSKIYIFD
-1915 KSVIPTNSTT
+1915 NSAITQT
-1925 VALNTLAA
+1925 SGAIALNSLAT

-1963 GSPLSNQVKVYQLSG
+1963 GSPLGDQVKVYQLSG
-1978 SGNNITISLI
+1978 SGQNITTSLI

-1996 GQGLGSAVQVLD
+1996 GQGLGSALQVLD
-2008 LNEDGKLDLAIGAPV
+2008 LNGDGKLDLAIGAPV

-2037 GYGGAIYVLSGT
+2037 GYGGAIYVLSGS

-2064 TTSSTNWVF
+2064 TTSATNWVF
-2073 DGTTS
+2073 NGTTS
-2078 FTSGSVNGKLNPST
+2078 FTGGSVNGNLNPST
-2092 GKPSSNPATNY
+2092 GKPSSDPATNY

-2114 TLDLNGDGHLDL
+2114 TLDLNGDTHLDL

-2160 IGAGKGVTFEG
+2160 IGAGKGVTFAG

-2259 QNLNGIGDINGDY
+2259 QALNGIGDINGD
-2272 GSNTGGDDIILG
+2272 GADDIILG

-2289 DGNGHSEAYVAIGH
+2289 DGNGHSETYVAIGH

-2312 NVNDLRSDNGFIEV
+2312 NVSDLRSDNGFIVV
-2326 NPNAAVGV
+2326 NPYPGISV
-2334 GDVNGDGFDDFVNTA
+2334 GDVNGDGFDDFVNS
-2349 FAGIVGNQ
+2349 GSSSQGNQ
-2357 LTLGASTL
+2357 LTIGASTL
-2365 TNTSSQRT
+2365 TNVSTQRT
-2373 FALNLGD
+2373 YDLTANNSNLPSTNLIASPRTALI
-2380 NLVATSSVQLLAAGD
+2380 AHGD
-2395 FNADGYADFAQG
+2395 FNADGYADIASG
-2407 NSTSNIVA
+2407 SINKTD
-2415 GNYELI
+2415 GKTTEL
-2421 MQADGNLVLYD
+2421 LV
-2432 GAGAVWASNTNG
+2432 N
-2444 QGGQY
+2444 
-2449 VIMQGDGNL
+2449 M
-2458 VIYNAGGIA
+2458 
-2467 VWASN
+2467 
-2472 TAGNPGAFLALDNQG
+2472 GNPITNNV
-2487 DLGIIDSHGQILK
+2487 I
-2500 VLHGES
+2500 V
-2506 PLDDGTT
+2506 
-2513 LSAGQTLNPFIVDAV
+2513 GQTLYSFASN
-2528 PVNYGNSLLEDV
+2528 NTQNE
-2540 LSTQKPLAS
+2540 LSIIQTS
-2549 LPSNPSQIVSG
+2549 VG

-2565 GYDDLLVLGDGNNI
+2565 GYDDLVVLTGTNYGQPLLGNDYQI
-2579 NGYLGSASGINS
+2579 NYFLGSASGLSS
-2591 QPAFSQ
+2591 QFQ
-2597 TISLPNQSNYPVAPT
+2597 HYSLGTLGYVPGIGVA
-2612 LTLSATDLNA
+2612 DINA
-2622 DGIDEIFIV
+2622 DGVSEVITLEYEL
-2631 GGYGW
+2631 GGSSFEVELQTQVSVYQFNNDIHLPLS
-2636 YEDNGNL
+2636 EL
-2643 FANLFTYAIE
+2643 
-2653 PSIWQYVDGKAQLID
+2653 
-2668 SSLSP
+2668 SLSF
-2673 QTVLYDPNNT
+2673 LN
-2683 SPSFSSYER
+2683 SPWTDNSNWYGDGFEVTDSVAINSSI
-2692 SASGDFNGD
+2692 SSGDFNSD
-2701 GYSDLLSSTFVD
+2701 GIEDVLVSIAQTSWSEVDGGQASPIMRSTIL
-2713 SGYGLIF
+2713 YGTGKTNNFGQFQTNIIYNPN
-2720 STVFY
+2720 SW
-2725 GGSNLSQFGN
+2725 NLYEPTN
-2735 NKYTLLDEGLNFPLT
+2735 
-2750 SASQLPTAVGD
+2750 LPSPSVAVGD
-2761 VNADGYDDILVTQ
+2761 INADGFDDILFDQGTP
-2774 FSPDDIGQ
+2774 FNPSYIQ
-2782 LLLGDA
+2782 LGSSEITPYTPTTPPNTSLN
-2788 SNPFAT
+2788 SNT
-2794 SIPVEGLP
+2794 IILNGSQNQIPIQGLP
-2802 NRTTFYQ
+2802 NRTLPYQ
-2809 QGAAGDINGDG
+2809 TNAGGDVNGDG
-2820 YDDFLMSD
+2820 YQDIIITDTS
-2828 FNYQLT
+2828 NYDLT
-2834 YAIYGQDWLTVNQQN
+2834 YVVYGQDWLTADEQN
-2849 SNNYTFF
+2849 SGSETFTFF

-2947 DANIGHLFNIEAV
+2947 DANAGHLFNIEAV

-2978 LDGNKKLLINGVA
+2978 LDGNKKLFINGVA

-3047 QNPITDQIATQ
+3047 QNPITNQIATQ
-3058 DTGFNFPIPTNTF
+3058 DTGFNFQIPTNTF

-3089 DALPSWLTFD
+3089 DALPSWLNFN
-3099 PTTKTFSGTPAYNDV
+3099 PTTQTFSGTPTNNDV

-3125 KAGASVSTN
+3125 KPGASVSTN

-3140 HPVLVPSS
+3140 HPVLVPTG
-3148 GSVIKGTPTNDRIDA
+3148 GSVIKGTPTNDLIDA

-3251 AQGDKLALSGVNF
+3251 AQGDKLALSGINF

>member
-1103 LILSQSNFNQVFQL
+1103 LILSQYNFNQVFQL

-1138 SNTSGDVPLP
+1138 SNTSGDVPIP

-1162 TLYVIAGE
+1162 TLYAIAGE
-1170 YQQSYWST
+1170 YQKSYWST

-1197 IRNQQGDNIY
+1197 IRNQKGDNIY

-1948 LLADLNGDGTPELIV
+1948 LLADLNGDGKPELIV
-1963 GSPLSNQVKVYQLSG
+1963 GSPLANKVKVYQLSG
-1978 SGNNITISLI
+1978 SGKTITTSLI

-2008 LNEDGKLDLAIGAPV
+2008 LNGDGKLDLAIGAPV

-2037 GYGGAIYVLSGT
+2037 GYGGAIYVLSGS

-2064 TTSSTNWVF
+2064 TTSATNWVF
-2073 DGTTS
+2073 NGTTS
-2078 FTSGSVNGKLNPST
+2078 FTSGSVNGNLNPST
-2092 GKPSSNPATNY
+2092 GKPSSDPATNY

-2160 IGAGKGVTFEG
+2160 IGAGKGVTFAG

-2272 GSNTGGDDIILG
+2272 GSITGGDDIILG

-2312 NVNDLRSDNGFIEV
+2312 NVNDLRSDNGFILV
-2326 NPNAAVGV
+2326 NKYPGVSV
-2334 GDVNGDGFDDFVNTA
+2334 GDVNGDGFDDFVNS
-2349 FAGIVGNQ
+2349 GSSSQGNQ
-2357 LTLGASTL
+2357 LTIGASTL
-2365 TNTSSQRT
+2365 TNVSTQRT
-2373 FALNLGD
+2373 YALTANNSNLPST
-2380 NLVATSSVQLLAAGD
+2380 NLIASPRTALIAHGD
-2395 FNADGYADFAQG
+2395 FNADGYADIASG
-2407 NSTSNIVA
+2407 SINKTD
-2415 GNYELI
+2415 GKTTEL
-2421 MQADGNLVLYD
+2421 LV
-2432 GAGAVWASNTNG
+2432 N
-2444 QGGQY
+2444 
-2449 VIMQGDGNL
+2449 M
-2458 VIYNAGGIA
+2458 
-2467 VWASN
+2467 
-2472 TAGNPGAFLALDNQG
+2472 GNPITNNV
-2487 DLGIIDSHGQILK
+2487 I
-2500 VLHGES
+2500 V
-2506 PLDDGTT
+2506 
-2513 LSAGQTLNPFIVDAV
+2513 GQTLYSFASN
-2528 PVNYGNSLLEDV
+2528 NTQNE
-2540 LSTQKPLAS
+2540 LSIIQTS
-2549 LPSNPSQIVSG
+2549 VG

-2565 GYDDLLVLGDGNNI
+2565 GYDDLVVLTGTNYGQPLLGNDYQI
-2579 NGYLGSASGINS
+2579 NYFLGSASGLSS
-2591 QPAFSQ
+2591 QFQ
-2597 TISLPNQSNYPVAPT
+2597 HYSLGTLGYVPGIGVA
-2612 LTLSATDLNA
+2612 DINA
-2622 DGIDEIFIV
+2622 DGVSEVITLEYEF
-2631 GGYGW
+2631 GGSSVEVELQTQVSVYQFNNDIHLPLS
-2636 YEDNGNL
+2636 EL
-2643 FANLFTYAIE
+2643 
-2653 PSIWQYVDGKAQLID
+2653 
-2668 SSLSP
+2668 SLSF
-2673 QTVLYDPNNT
+2673 LN
-2683 SPSFSSYER
+2683 SPWTDNSNWYGDGFEVTDSVAINSSI
-2692 SASGDFNGD
+2692 SSGDFNSD
-2701 GYSDLLSSTFVD
+2701 GIEDVLVSIAQTSWSEVDGEQASPIMRSTIL
-2713 SGYGLIF
+2713 YGTGKTNNFGQFQTNIIYNPN
-2720 STVFY
+2720 SW
-2725 GGSNLSQFGN
+2725 NLYEPTN
-2735 NKYTLLDEGLNFPLT
+2735 
-2750 SASQLPTAVGD
+2750 LPSPSVAVGD
-2761 VNADGYDDILVTQ
+2761 INADGFDDILFDQGTP
-2774 FSPDDIGQ
+2774 FNPSYIQ
-2782 LLLGDA
+2782 LGSSEITPYTPTTPPNTSLN
-2788 SNPFAT
+2788 SNT
-2794 SIPVEGLP
+2794 IILNGSQNQIPIQGLP
-2802 NRTTFYQ
+2802 NRTLPYQ
-2809 QGAAGDINGDG
+2809 TNAGGDVNGDG
-2820 YDDFLMSD
+2820 YQDIIITDTS
-2828 FNYQLT
+2828 NYDLT
-2834 YAIYGQDWLTVNQQN
+2834 YVVYGQDWLTADEQN
-2849 SNNYTFF
+2849 SGSETFTFF

-3047 QNPITDQIATQ
+3047 QNPITNQIATQ
-3058 DTGFNFPIPTNTF
+3058 DTGFNFQIPTNTF
-3071 VDVDLND
+3071 TDVDLND
-3078 TLTYSATLSNG
+3078 SLTYSATLSNG
-3089 DALPSWLTFD
+3089 DALPSWLNFN
-3099 PTTKTFSGTPAYNDV
+3099 PTTRTFSGTPAYKDV

-3125 KAGASVSTN
+3125 KPGASVSTN

-3140 HPVLVPSS
+3140 HPVLVPTG
-3148 GSVIKGTPTNDRIDA
+3148 GSVIKGTPINDRIDA

-3251 AQGDKLALSGVNF
+3251 AQGDKLALSGINF

-3274 LLGTEVLAYVTD
+3274 LWGTEVLAYITD
-3286 NLGNSLTG
+3286 NLGNSVTG

>member
-1 MSNLIDYSTIQQ
+1 MSNLIDYNTIQQ
-13 TIVSHSTQRLA
+13 TIVSNSTQRLA
-24 RTTNGQYYYWD
+24 LTTNGQYYYWD
-35 NATQNYSLV
+35 NATQNYRLM
-44 DVSSLPAP
+44 DTSSLPAP
-52 SQIVGID
+52 GQIAGID
-59 SDNAGNFYALI
+59 CDNSGNFYALI
-70 YSNISGQAGYYLTS
+70 YSNIAGQAGYYLTS

-102 NTDFFASFSAIN
+102 NTDFFASLSAIN
-114 DNEIWTIIKFDLSNR
+114 DNEIWTIIKYDLSNR

-156 TTGKGD
+156 TTGKED

-169 NQGGLYLWDGTNFNL
+169 NQGGLYSWDGTDFNL

-208 NSGNIYAWSS
+208 NEGNIYAWSS
-218 GASTFI
+218 GANAFI
-224 ELDNIIAN
+224 ELDNIISG

-237 QIQIDETGIL
+237 QMQIDETGIL
-247 YGITNQKNPYQ
+247 YGITNQSVPYQ
-258 VGNLSAILELNNSSG
+258 VGNISSILGLNNSSG

-278 TTVTDSKGV
+278 TTVTDSNGV

-293 QNGQIYYGY
+293 QDGQIYYGY
-302 QPSNTNGQYVG
+302 QPSGTNGQYVG
-313 VTPLNSGIGSQSQ
+313 VTPLNSGIGTESQ
-326 GSTANLTLTKTQNG
+326 GSAANLTLTQTTNG
-340 GVVASWIGGSGNNAE
+340 GVVASWIAGNGNNAE

-371 SSPTQLTDDELED
+371 SSPAQLTNDDIAD
-384 DNLEVVALGDN
+384 TNLQVVALNNN
-395 NILVTTR
+395 NILVTTQ

-408 SQLVNISQLPVTVT
+408 SQVVDVSQLPVTDT
-422 DSNQLTFKPKGTEFT
+422 SANQLTFKPKGTEFT

-448 SGIITLPTNTSLSLE
+448 SGIITLPPFVSLNFGLGKTPNSSRLWPSLE
-463 TGNFAKILKKLHG
+463 NSL
-476 FSLNIGVEID
+476 FSFNVGGEID
-486 TATQKFSSQSPVA
+486 AIIGKYSSESPVA
-499 ANSLRLSLTF
+499 FNSLRLDLTL
-509 GREAGGAQSTATS
+509 GKEAGKASGDPYTQGLS
-522 NSLAAG
+522 G

-539 AYAQGSGEWKEI
+539 AFAQGSGEWEEV

-562 GGEFELEV
+562 GGGFELEV
-570 NAIQFILDLLFTTAA
+570 NEIGIVINSLFPGGGTA
-585 GELLDE
+585 LQV
-591 LSQAGV
+591 LSQNGW
-597 LSLSGGPVVQ
+597 LSISGGPVL
-607 IEIGAATDI
+607 GLDFAYTTDI
-616 EFDSNTTNLGS
+616 DFNNETNLGES
-627 IQASDYF
+627 VQASDYF
-634 FKLVDNNGNPP
+634 FELVDNNGNPP

-650 NSALEWHLDT
+650 NSDLEWHLDT
-660 TKFFSFLADA
+660 TKLFSFLGDA
-670 LRHGTFNAGI
+670 LDDTKDSVVSMGIDTGMYLNAS
-680 GTGLYVK
+680 
-687 ASGLKGFIGVS
+687 ALKGFIDLS
-698 VKGVQTED
+698 LKGIQTED
-706 FNASG
+706 FNLNQTG
-711 FEEAVYTNK
+711 FQEAVYTNK
-720 IKAEFNFFLFS
+720 VTVKLNLYFFSL
-731 ISYGYYIRIKD
+731 SYVNYIRIKEA
-742 SGSSGESTV
+742 GSSGESTV
-751 TQNSRGLPVRV
+751 TQNNRGLPVRV
-762 SSEPNSTIYLT
+762 SLEPNSTIYLT

-798 AADGTTVYGTFTG
+798 APDGTTVYGTFTG

-827 GTLGSNGVTWNANS
+827 GTLGSNGVNWNASS
-841 LQAISNTAGANQQ
+841 LQAISNTAGANQ
-854 SNIALDTNGNVLITW
+854 SPNIALDTNGNVVITW
-869 QYESINN
+869 QYESIDN

-897 GDNQVDLGTF
+897 ENNQVDLGTF

-913 ANASGFYWTLDN
+913 ANTSGFYWTLDN

-938 GDVNSGGKTDF
+938 GDVNSGGKADF

-1002 GDVNNDG
+1002 GDVNGDG

-1021 NNQGGAYLLYGGT
+1021 NNQGAAYLLYGGT

-1064 QAGDRFGEVVTGGY
+1064 QAGDRFGSVVTGGY

-1084 QVDYAISAP
+1084 KADYAISAP

-1103 LILSQSNFNQVFQL
+1103 LILSQFIADNVFLL
-1117 SLDYLGNLVL
+1117 SLDKGDLVL
-1127 VNQTT
+1127 TNQTT
-1132 NTQVWN
+1132 NLEIWN
-1138 SNTSGDVPLP
+1138 SYTFGNITFPIQDVTNVQALMQTDGNFVLTAFAGS
-1148 EASSFQATLKDGDL
+1148 AS
-1162 TLYVIAGE
+1162 
-1170 YQQSYWST
+1170 QQFWST
-1178 NTGGNPGAYLV
+1178 NTGGNPGAYLA
-1189 LGSDGGLY
+1189 LGTDGGLY
-1197 IRNQQGDNIY
+1197 IRNQQGANIY
-1207 TFHKGA
+1207 TFHPGS
-1213 NLNILS
+1213 NLNNPIVS
-1219 FSTLT
+1219 RLT
-1224 DGNSISSDNPNS
+1224 EGNNIASNDPNS
-1236 FLTSPIPSPGGA
+1236 NLTSPNTPGG
-1248 ITITNSTSAINGETL
+1248 TITLTNVTSAVNGETV
-1263 LDITST
+1263 LDIGSL
-1269 ALIPDINQDGK
+1269 ALIPDVNQDGK
-1280 ADLLIGG
+1280 GDLLIGG

-1299 STQTLDLATINPG
+1299 STQTLDLGTINPG

-1331 AGDVNDDGIND
+1331 AGDVNGDGIND

-1349 TEDANGNYIAG
+1349 TQDANGNYLAG
-1360 NSYIVF
+1360 NSYIIF
-1366 GNSSL
+1366 GGSSL
-1371 SSTQNN
+1371 STNQNN
-1377 SVGFSEI
+1377 SIGFSGI
-1384 NGTNGFTIIGA
+1384 NGTNGFTITGA
-1395 GTEVTSAGDLNG
+1395 GTEVSGAGDLNG

-1429 VIYGGSS
+1429 VIYGGKS
-1436 NNIGTV
+1436 NNIGSV
-1442 ASINVSNIGTT
+1442 ANINVSNIGTT
-1453 VQGYIIGQGGA
+1453 VQGYVIGQGGA

-1474 VGDLNNDGKADLLV
+1474 VGDLNNDGKADLLI
-1488 GAPNTVSSEAL
+1488 GAPNTVSSDAL

-1509 YVIGQVSNGTLNTN
+1509 YVIGQVSNGTLNTH

-1584 QSSVATLSGSN
+1584 QSSVTTLSGSN
-1595 LSFSSINVNA
+1595 LSFSSINVNGSN

-1636 NTANSIQTDSNPT
+1636 SPANSIQTDSNPT
-1649 PPDQIDN
+1649 PPEQIDN

-1664 STSNSLFSVSHK
+1664 STSNSVFSVSHK

-1715 YEHKAGTLTFAPG
+1715 YEHKAGTITFAPG
-1728 ETSKTIEVNIFDDN
+1728 ESSKTIEVKIFDDN
-1742 LLEHLNEKFKLILQD
+1742 LLEHLNEKFKLILED

-1803 NVNGDTNSNNNNAPL
+1803 NVNGDTNSTNNNAAL
-1818 DDFWIS
+1818 GDFWIS

-1850 LNLDSPQSGQ
+1850 LDLDNPESTQK
-1860 NVVKITG
+1860 VVKITG
-1867 GTPTTSASPQSGSSL
+1867 GTPATSASPQSGSSL

-1887 SANTWYAISAPNST
+1887 STNNNTWYGIAAPNST
-1901 NSGGTNDSNIYVFD
+1901 NGGGTNDSNIYIFD

-1925 VALNTLAA
+1925 VALNTLAT

-1948 LLADLNGDGTPELIV
+1948 LLSDLNGDGKPELIV
-1963 GSPLSNQVKVYQLSG
+1963 GSPLANQVKVYQLSG
-1978 SGNNITISLI
+1978 SGNSITPSLI

-2037 GYGGAIYVLSGT
+2037 GYGGAIYVLSGS

-2073 DGTTS
+2073 NGTTS
-2078 FTSGSVNGKLNPST
+2078 FTGGSVNGKLNPST
-2092 GKPSSNPATNY
+2092 GKPSSDPATNY

-2114 TLDLNGDGHLDL
+2114 TLDLNGDTHLDL

-2160 IGAGKGVTFEG
+2160 IGAGKGVTFAG

-2272 GSNTGGDDIILG
+2272 GSITGGDDIILG

-2312 NVNDLRSDNGFIEV
+2312 NVNDLRSDNGFILV
-2326 NPNAAVGV
+2326 NKYPGVSV
-2334 GDVNGDGFDDFVNTA
+2334 GDVNGDGFDDFVNS
-2349 FAGIVGNQ
+2349 GSSSQGNQ
-2357 LTLGASTL
+2357 LTIGASTL
-2365 TNTSSQRT
+2365 TNVSTQRT
-2373 FALNLGD
+2373 YDLTANNSNLPSTNLIASPRTALI
-2380 NLVATSSVQLLAAGD
+2380 AHGD
-2395 FNADGYADFAQG
+2395 FNADGYADIASG
-2407 NSTSNIVA
+2407 SINKTD
-2415 GNYELI
+2415 GKTTEL
-2421 MQADGNLVLYD
+2421 LV
-2432 GAGAVWASNTNG
+2432 N
-2444 QGGQY
+2444 
-2449 VIMQGDGNL
+2449 M
-2458 VIYNAGGIA
+2458 
-2467 VWASN
+2467 
-2472 TAGNPGAFLALDNQG
+2472 GNPITNNV
-2487 DLGIIDSHGQILK
+2487 I
-2500 VLHGES
+2500 V
-2506 PLDDGTT
+2506 
-2513 LSAGQTLNPFIVDAV
+2513 GQTLYSFASN
-2528 PVNYGNSLLEDV
+2528 NTQNE
-2540 LSTQKPLAS
+2540 LSIIQTS
-2549 LPSNPSQIVSG
+2549 VG

-2565 GYDDLLVLGDGNNI
+2565 GYDDLVVLTGTNYGQPLLGNDYQI
-2579 NGYLGSASGINS
+2579 NYFLGSASGLSS
-2591 QPAFSQ
+2591 QFQ
-2597 TISLPNQSNYPVAPT
+2597 HYSLGTLGYVPGIGVA
-2612 LTLSATDLNA
+2612 DINA
-2622 DGIDEIFIV
+2622 DGVSEVITLEYEF
-2631 GGYGW
+2631 GGSSVEVELQTQVSVYQFNNDIHLPLS
-2636 YEDNGNL
+2636 EL
-2643 FANLFTYAIE
+2643 
-2653 PSIWQYVDGKAQLID
+2653 
-2668 SSLSP
+2668 SLSF
-2673 QTVLYDPNNT
+2673 LN
-2683 SPSFSSYER
+2683 SPWTDNSNWYGDGFEVTDSVAINSSI
-2692 SASGDFNGD
+2692 SSGDFNSD
-2701 GYSDLLSSTFVD
+2701 GIEDVLVSIAQTSWSEVDGEQASPIMRSTIL
-2713 SGYGLIF
+2713 YGTGKTNNFGQFQTNIIYNPN
-2720 STVFY
+2720 SW
-2725 GGSNLSQFGN
+2725 NLYEPTN
-2735 NKYTLLDEGLNFPLT
+2735 
-2750 SASQLPTAVGD
+2750 LPSPSVAVGD
-2761 VNADGYDDILVTQ
+2761 INADGFDDILFDQGTP
-2774 FSPDDIGQ
+2774 FNPSYIQ
-2782 LLLGDA
+2782 LGSSEITPYTPTTPPNTSLN
-2788 SNPFAT
+2788 SNT
-2794 SIPVEGLP
+2794 IILNGSQNQIPIQGLP
-2802 NRTTFYQ
+2802 NRTLPYQ
-2809 QGAAGDINGDG
+2809 TNAGGDVNGDG
-2820 YDDFLMSD
+2820 YQDIIITDTS
-2828 FNYQLT
+2828 NYDLT
-2834 YAIYGQDWLTVNQQN
+2834 YVVYGQDWLTADEQN
-2849 SNNYTFF
+2849 SGSETFTFF

-2978 LDGNKKLLINGVA
+2978 LDSNQKLLINGVA
-2991 SSAYYSDP
+2991 SSAYHSDP

-3047 QNPITDQIATQ
+3047 QNPITNQIATQ
-3058 DTGFNFPIPTNTF
+3058 DTGFNFPIPANTF
-3071 VDVDLND
+3071 IDVDLND

-3148 GSVIKGTPTNDRIDA
+3148 GSVIKGTPTNDLIDA

-3251 AQGDKLALSGVNF
+3251 AQGDKLALSGINF

>member
-1 MSNLIDYSTIQQ
+1 MSNLIDYNTIQQ
-13 TIVSHSTQRLA
+13 TIVSNSTQRLA
-24 RTTNGQYYYWD
+24 LTTNGQYYYWD
-35 NATQNYSLV
+35 NATQNYSLM
-44 DVSSLPAP
+44 DTSSLPAP
-52 SQIVGID
+52 GQIAGID
-59 SDNAGNFYALI
+59 CDNSGNFYALI
-70 YSNISGQAGYYLTS
+70 YSNIAGQAGYYLTS

-102 NTDFFASFSAIN
+102 NTDFFASLSAIN
-114 DNEIWTIIKFDLSNR
+114 DNEIWTIIKYDLSNR

-142 DAGFGTGLSGVTQI
+142 DAGFNTGLSGVTQKI
-156 TTGKGD
+156 TTGKED

-169 NQGGLYLWDGTNFNL
+169 NQGGLYSWDGTDFNL

-218 GASTFI
+218 GANAFI
-224 ELDNIIAN
+224 ELDNVIPN
-232 LPVFS
+232 LPVFK

-247 YGITNQKNPYQ
+247 YGITNLSVPYQ
-258 VGNLSAILELNNSSG
+258 VGNLSSILGLNNSSG
-273 QPFGM
+273 QPFGL
-278 TTVTDSKGV
+278 TTVTDGNGV
-287 THALWN
+287 THAVWN

-302 QPSNTNGQYVG
+302 QPSGTNGQYVG
-313 VTPLNSGIGSQSQ
+313 VTPLNSGIGTENQ

-1299 STQTLDLATINPG
+1299 STQTLDLGTINPG

-1395 GTEVTSAGDLNG
+1395 GTEVTGAGDLNG

-1833 SVYIVF
+1833 SVYLVF
-1839 GSTGVQVSDQG
+1839 GSASVQVSDQG
-1850 LNLDSPQSGQ
+1850 LDLDNPESTQK
-1860 NVVKITG
+1860 VVKITG
-1867 GTPTTSASPQSGSSL
+1867 GTPSTSASPQSGSSL

-1887 SANTWYAISAPNST
+1887 STNTWYAIAAPNST
-1901 NSGGTNDSNIYVFD
+1901 NGGGTNDSNIYVFD
-1915 KSVIPTNSTT
+1915 KTVIPNNSST

-2092 GKPSSNPATNY
+2092 GKPSSDPATNY

-2272 GSNTGGDDIILG
+2272 GSITGGDDIILG

-2289 DGNGHSEAYVAIGH
+2289 DGNGHSETYVAIGH

-2312 NVNDLRSDNGFIEV
+2312 NVNDLRSDNGFILV
-2326 NPNAAVGV
+2326 NKYPGISV
-2334 GDVNGDGFDDFVNTA
+2334 GDVNGDGFDDFVNS
-2349 FAGIVGNQ
+2349 GSSSQGNQ
-2357 LTLGASTL
+2357 LTIGASTL
-2365 TNTSSQRT
+2365 TNVSTQRT
-2373 FALNLGD
+2373 YALTANNSNLPST
-2380 NLVATSSVQLLAAGD
+2380 NLIASPRTALIAHGD
-2395 FNADGYADFAQG
+2395 FNADGYADIASG
-2407 NSTSNIVA
+2407 SINKTD
-2415 GNYELI
+2415 GKTTEL
-2421 MQADGNLVLYD
+2421 LV
-2432 GAGAVWASNTNG
+2432 N
-2444 QGGQY
+2444 
-2449 VIMQGDGNL
+2449 M
-2458 VIYNAGGIA
+2458 
-2467 VWASN
+2467 
-2472 TAGNPGAFLALDNQG
+2472 GNPITNNV
-2487 DLGIIDSHGQILK
+2487 I
-2500 VLHGES
+2500 V
-2506 PLDDGTT
+2506 
-2513 LSAGQTLNPFIVDAV
+2513 GQTLYSFASN
-2528 PVNYGNSLLEDV
+2528 NTQNE
-2540 LSTQKPLAS
+2540 LSIIQTS
-2549 LPSNPSQIVSG
+2549 VG

-2565 GYDDLLVLGDGNNI
+2565 GYDDLVVLTGTNYGQPLLGNDYQI
-2579 NGYLGSASGINS
+2579 NYFLGSASGLSS
-2591 QPAFSQ
+2591 QFQ
-2597 TISLPNQSNYPVAPT
+2597 HYSLGTLGYVPGIGVA
-2612 LTLSATDLNA
+2612 DINA
-2622 DGIDEIFIV
+2622 DGVSEVITLEYEF
-2631 GGYGW
+2631 GGSSVEVELQTQVSVYQFNNDIHLPLS
-2636 YEDNGNL
+2636 EL
-2643 FANLFTYAIE
+2643 
-2653 PSIWQYVDGKAQLID
+2653 
-2668 SSLSP
+2668 SLSF
-2673 QTVLYDPNNT
+2673 LN
-2683 SPSFSSYER
+2683 SPWTDNSNWYGDGFEVTDSVAINSSI
-2692 SASGDFNGD
+2692 SSGDFNSD
-2701 GYSDLLSSTFVD
+2701 GIEDVLVSIAQTSWSEVDGEQASPIMRSTIL
-2713 SGYGLIF
+2713 YGTGKTNNFGQFQTNIIYNPN
-2720 STVFY
+2720 SW
-2725 GGSNLSQFGN
+2725 NLYEPTN
-2735 NKYTLLDEGLNFPLT
+2735 
-2750 SASQLPTAVGD
+2750 LPSPSVAVGD
-2761 VNADGYDDILVTQ
+2761 INADGFDDILFDQGTP
-2774 FSPDDIGQ
+2774 FNPSYIQ
-2782 LLLGDA
+2782 LGSSEITPYTPTTPPNTSLN
-2788 SNPFAT
+2788 SNT
-2794 SIPVEGLP
+2794 IILNGSQNQIPIQGLP
-2802 NRTTFYQ
+2802 NRTLPYQ
-2809 QGAAGDINGDG
+2809 TNAGGDVNGDG
-2820 YDDFLMSD
+2820 YQDIIITDTS
-2828 FNYQLT
+2828 NYDLT
-2834 YAIYGQDWLTVNQQN
+2834 YVVYGQDWLTADEQN
-2849 SNNYTFF
+2849 SGSETFTFF

-2947 DANIGHLFNIEAV
+2947 DANAGHLFNIEAV

-2978 LDGNKKLLINGVA
+2978 LDSNQKLLINGVA
-2991 SSAYYSDP
+2991 SSAYHSDP

-3047 QNPITDQIATQ
+3047 QNPITNQIATQ
-3058 DTGFNFPIPTNTF
+3058 DIGFNFPIPANTF

-3078 TLTYSATLSNG
+3078 SLTYSATLSNG
-3089 DALPSWLTFD
+3089 DALPSWLNFN
-3099 PTTKTFSGTPAYNDV
+3099 PTTRTFSGTPAYNDV

-3125 KAGASVSTN
+3125 KPGASVSTN

-3140 HPVLVPSS
+3140 HPVLVPTG
-3148 GSVIKGTPTNDRIDA
+3148 GSVIKGTPINDRIDA

-3187 DVLNGG
+3187 DILKGG
-3193 SGNDSLYGEGNIDKL
+3193 IGNDSLYGEGDTDKL

-3230 GADSFVLKSGNGS
+3230 GADSFVLRSGNDS

-3251 AQGDKLALSGVNF
+3251 AQGDKLALSGINF

-3286 NLGNSLTG
+3286 NLGNSVTG

>member
-1 MSNLIDYSTIQQ
+1 MSNLIDYNTIQQ
-13 TIVSHSTQRLA
+13 TIVSNSTQRLVS
-24 RTTNGQYYYWD
+24 TSNNKYYWWND
-35 NATQNYSLV
+35 YNQSYNFLVDTSFIVNSQGINYSIKQV
-44 DVSSLPAP
+44 
-52 SQIVGID
+52 D
-59 SDNAGNFYALI
+59 SDNAGNFYFLT
-70 YSNISGQAGYYLTS
+70 STGSGGSQQYYLWNWNSSSPNLEGAIWIPYPANPSYHNFIDFTATS
-84 WNSTS
+84 NELWVIYNGGIVQQYLWNST
-89 QIWADP
+89 QNTYNLGFYG
-95 ILVQSAT
+95 ILGNSGSAKT
-102 NTDFFASFSAIN
+102 
-114 DNEIWTIIKFDLSNR
+114 
-129 IQQYVWNTTTQQF
+129 
-142 DAGFGTGLSGVTQI
+142 I
-156 TTGKGD
+156 TTGKED
-162 GSVWALD
+162 GSVWATD
-169 NQGGLYLWDGTNFNL
+169 IQGNLYSWNGTSFNL

-218 GASTFI
+218 GANAFI
-224 ELDNIIAN
+224 ELDNVIPN
-232 LPVFS
+232 LPVFK

-247 YGITNQKNPYQ
+247 YGITNLSVPYQ
-258 VGNLSAILELNNSSG
+258 VGNLSSILGLNNSSG
-273 QPFGM
+273 QPFGL
-278 TTVTDSKGV
+278 TTVTDGNGV
-287 THALWN
+287 THAVWN

-302 QPSNTNGQYVG
+302 QPSGTNGQYVG
-313 VTPLNSGIGSQSQ
+313 VTPLNGGIGSQSQ

-360 LSPSIYGGYQW
+360 LSSSIYGGYQW

-384 DNLEVVALGDN
+384 TNLNVVALSN
-395 NILVTTR
+395 NNLLVTTR
-402 KNNQTV
+402 KNNQAV
-408 SQLVNISQLPVTVT
+408 SQLVDISQLPVTAT

-437 YSIVPGALDGA
+437 YSIVPGVLDRA
-448 SGIITLPTNTSLSLE
+448 SGIITLPNYVAITVGVG
-463 TGNFAKILKKLHG
+463 TGNLPKAFESIKKKFGKYFKG
-476 FSLNIGVEID
+476 FNISADID
-486 TATQKFSSQSPVA
+486 ATTWDFSSQSPPA
-499 ANSLRLSLTF
+499 YNSLKLS
-509 GREAGGAQSTATS
+509 AT
-522 NSLAAG
+522 LG
-528 LFKGYVSLDFS
+528 LGKVFSEYVDLNILFF
-539 AYAQGSGEWKEI
+539 AQGAGAWKTVT
-551 SSYPSSVKAKA
+551 SYPSSVRAKA
-562 GGEFELEV
+562 GGGFDLEV
-570 NAIQFILDLLFTTAA
+570 NALAMVLNSLFPGT
-585 GELLDE
+585 GEALE
-591 LSQAGV
+591 V
-597 LSLSGGPVVQ
+597 LSKKGVFSINAGPVV
-607 IEIGAATDI
+607 GLDLS
-616 EFDSNTTNLGS
+616 FTTS
-627 IQASDYF
+627 IQFDENTKNIQPSDYF
-634 FKLVDNNGNPP
+634 FKLVDKDGAPP
-645 TEETP
+645 TDDTP
-650 NSALEWHLDT
+650 QAELFWHLDT
-660 TKFFSFLADA
+660 TKFFSFLGDA
-670 LRHGTFNAGI
+670 FSSGDENFSLEI
-680 GTGLYVK
+680 KTGLYVK
-687 ASGLKGFIGVS
+687 ASVLKDFIKVDI
-698 VKGVQTED
+698 KGVQTED
-706 FNASG
+706 FDTQGFSG
-711 FEEAVYTNK
+711 ANYTNK
-720 IKAEFNFFLFS
+720 IKVTVTPLVFS
-731 ISYGYYIRIKD
+731 VSYVNYIRINDKV
-742 SGSSGESTV
+742 SGLTGESEIF
-751 TQNSRGLPVRV
+751 QNHRGLPASV
-762 SSEPNSTIYLT
+762 SLEPNSTIYLT
-773 QPGYAALL
+773 QPGYSTLL

-798 AADGTTVYGTFTG
+798 APDGTTVYGTFTG

-827 GTLGSNGVTWNANS
+827 GTLGSNGINWNANS
-841 LQAISNTAGANQQ
+841 LQAISNTAGANQTP
-854 SNIALDTNGNVLITW
+854 NIALDTNGNVVIAW

-897 GDNQVDLGTF
+897 GNNPVNLGNF
-907 SENPAN
+907 PENPN
-913 ANASGFYWTLDN
+913 PSGFYWTLDN

-938 GDVNSGGKTDF
+938 GDVNGGGKNDF
-949 AMTAPDFDDEQG
+949 AMTAPDLDDEQG

-1002 GDVNNDG
+1002 GDVNSDG

-1034 LFETP
+1034 LFETS
-1039 QSITDIDTLLSNNP
+1039 QSLTNIDTLLSNNP

-1064 QAGDRFGEVVTGGY
+1064 QAGDRFGSVVTGGY

-1084 QVDYAISAP
+1084 QADYAILSP
-1093 NANQESGEIT
+1093 NANQEAGETT
-1103 LILSQSNFNQVFQL
+1103 LILSQSIANEVFTLSVNQ
-1117 SLDYLGNLVL
+1117 SGNLVL
-1127 VNQTT
+1127 FNQTK
-1132 NTQVWN
+1132 NTQVW
-1138 SNTSGDVPLP
+1138 STNTSPP
-1148 EASSFQATLKDGDL
+1148 EPQYASYYQATMQSNGNFVLSEW
-1162 TLYVIAGE
+1162 AGE
-1170 YQQSYWST
+1170 AQLSYWST
-1178 NTGGNPGAYLV
+1178 NTAGNPGAYLA
-1189 LGSDGGLY
+1189 LGEDGGLY
-1197 IRNQQGDNIY
+1197 IRNQQGNNIY
-1207 TFHKGA
+1207 TFHQGT
-1213 NLNILS
+1213 NPNTSRVSRLNE
-1219 FSTLT
+1219 
-1224 DGNSISSDNPNS
+1224 GNSIVSNNS
-1236 FLTSPIPSPGGA
+1236 NSNLTYQSYLGGT
-1248 ITITNSTSAINGETL
+1248 ITITNSTSAVNNNTL
-1263 LDITST
+1263 LDLTSI
-1269 ALIPDINQDGK
+1269 ALIPDVNQDGK

-1299 STQTLDLATINPG
+1299 STQTLDLGTINPG

-1331 AGDVNDDGIND
+1331 AGDVNGDGIND

-1349 TEDANGNYIAG
+1349 TQDANGNYLAG
-1360 NSYIVF
+1360 NSYIIF
-1366 GNSSL
+1366 GSSNL
-1371 SSTQNN
+1371 SSNQNN
-1377 SVGFSEI
+1377 SIGFSGI
-1384 NGTNGFTIIGA
+1384 NGTNGFTITGA
-1395 GTEVTSAGDLNG
+1395 GTEVSGAGDLNG

-1429 VIYGGSS
+1429 VIYGGKS
-1436 NNIGTV
+1436 NNIGSV
-1442 ASINVSNIGTT
+1442 ANINVSNIGTT
-1453 VQGYIIGQGGA
+1453 VQGYVIGQGGA

-1474 VGDLNNDGKADLLV
+1474 VGDLNNDGKADLLI
-1488 GAPNTVSSEAL
+1488 GAPNTVSSDAL

-1509 YVIGQVSNGTLNTN
+1509 YVIGQVSNGTLNTH

-1584 QSSVATLSGSN
+1584 QSSVTTLSGSN

-1649 PPDQIDN
+1649 PPEQIDN

-1664 STSNSLFSVSHK
+1664 STSNSVFSVSHK
-1676 TVKENEGKVT
+1676 TVKETVKENEGKVT

-1715 YEHKAGTLTFAPG
+1715 YEHKAGTITFTPG
-1728 ETSKTIEVNIFDDN
+1728 EISKTIEVKIFDDN
-1742 LLEHLNEKFKLILQD
+1742 LLEHLKEKFKLILED

-1803 NVNGDTNSNNNNAPL
+1803 NVNKDTNGNNNNAPL

-1824 APGANNSDG
+1824 APGDNNSQG
-1833 SVYIVF
+1833 SIYLIF
-1839 GSTGVQVSDQG
+1839 GSPSVQVSDQG

-1867 GTPTTSASPQSGSSL
+1867 DATTTITSPQSGNSL
-1882 SSWVG
+1882 SSWSG
-1887 SANTWYAISAPNST
+1887 SSKSWYAIAASNAT
-1901 NSGGTNDSNIYVFD
+1901 NQGGTNDSKIYIFD
-1915 KSVIPTNSTT
+1915 NSAITQT
-1925 VALNTLAA
+1925 SGAIALNSLTT
-1933 SPLTGNSSDGFGETI
+1933 SPLTGNSSDGFGETS

-1963 GSPLSNQVKVYQLSG
+1963 GSPLGNQVKVYQLSG
-1978 SGNNITISLI
+1978 SGKNITTSLI

-1996 GQGLGSAVQVLD
+1996 GQGLGSALQVLN
-2008 LNEDGKLDLAIGAPV
+2008 LNGDGKLDLAIGAPV

-2037 GYGGAIYVLSGT
+2037 GYGGAIYVLSGS

-2064 TTSSTNWVF
+2064 TTSATNWVF
-2073 DGTTS
+2073 DGITS
-2078 FTSGSVNGKLNPST
+2078 FTSGNVNGKLNPST
-2092 GKPSSNPATNY
+2092 GEPSSNPATNY

-2160 IGAGKGVTFEG
+2160 IGAGKGVTFAG

-2272 GSNTGGDDIILG
+2272 GSITGGDDIILG

-2312 NVNDLRSDNGFIEV
+2312 NVNDLRSDNGFILV
-2326 NPNAAVGV
+2326 NKYPGVSV
-2334 GDVNGDGFDDFVNTA
+2334 GDVNGDGFDDFVN
-2349 FAGIVGNQ
+2349 VGSWSSGATNE
-2357 LTLGASTL
+2357 LTIGASTL
-2365 TNTSSQRT
+2365 TNVGAPRT
-2373 FALNLGD
+2373 YTLTANDLNLPLG
-2380 NLVATSSVQLLAAGD
+2380 NSIISPSTTLIAHGD
-2395 FNADGYADFAQG
+2395 FNADGYEDIAQG
-2407 NSTSNIVA
+2407 SLNNLNETTELLVNMGNSIV
-2415 GNYELI
+2415 N
-2421 MQADGNLVLYD
+2421 N
-2432 GAGAVWASNTNG
+2432 
-2444 QGGQY
+2444 
-2449 VIMQGDGNL
+2449 VI
-2458 VIYNAGGIA
+2458 
-2467 VWASN
+2467 
-2472 TAGNPGAFLALDNQG
+2472 
-2487 DLGIIDSHGQILK
+2487 
-2500 VLHGES
+2500 
-2506 PLDDGTT
+2506 
-2513 LSAGQTLNPFIVDAV
+2513 AGQTLFSSYYFSI
-2528 PVNYGNSLLEDV
+2528 
-2540 LSTQKPLAS
+2540 LSIRQTCA
-2549 LPSNPSQIVSG
+2549 G

-2565 GYDDLLVLGDGNNI
+2565 GYDDLVVLASMIDNI
-2579 NGYLGSASGINS
+2579 VENTTSYQILYFLGSANGLSSQSQQSYDLGEMSYAPGIG
-2591 QPAFSQ
+2591 
-2597 TISLPNQSNYPVAPT
+2597 VA
-2612 LTLSATDLNA
+2612 DINA
-2622 DGIDEIFIV
+2622 DGVSEVITLEYEL
-2631 GGYGW
+2631 GGSSFEVELQTQVSVYQFNNDIHLPLSELSLSFLSSPW
-2636 YEDNGNL
+2636 
-2643 FANLFTYAIE
+2643 T
-2653 PSIWQYVDGKAQLID
+2653 D
-2668 SSLSP
+2668 SSPRNGYWPTINGLI
-2673 QTVLYDPNNT
+2673 N
-2683 SPSFSSYER
+2683 SSI
-2692 SASGDFNGD
+2692 SSGDFNSD
-2701 GYSDLLSSTFVD
+2701 GIEDTLVSIAETSWYEGEGVQAYPVMRSTILYGTGKTNNFGQFQTNIDYNNPNYTYSD
-2713 SGYGLIF
+2713 
-2720 STVFY
+2720 
-2725 GGSNLSQFGN
+2725 NLPS
-2735 NKYTLLDEGLNFPLT
+2735 P
-2750 SASQLPTAVGD
+2750 AVAVGD
-2761 VNADGYDDILVTQ
+2761 INADGFDDILFDQVIP
-2774 FSPDDIGQ
+2774 FNPSYIQ
-2782 LLLGDA
+2782 LGSSEITPYTPTTPPNTSLN
-2788 SNPFAT
+2788 SNT
-2794 SIPVEGLP
+2794 IVLNGSQNQIPIQGLP
-2802 NRTTFYQ
+2802 NRTLPYQ
-2809 QGAAGDINGDG
+2809 TNAGGDVNGDG
-2820 YDDFLMSD
+2820 YQDIIITDTS
-2828 FNYQLT
+2828 NYDLT
-2834 YAIYGQDWLTVNQQN
+2834 YVVYGQDWLTADEQN
-2849 SNNYTFF
+2849 SGSETFTFF

-2901 GEGDDQIGLGGEFGT
+2901 GEGDDQIGLGGEYGT

-2965 NSVQFNQSSLLQM
+2965 NSVQFNKSSLLQM
-2978 LDGNKKLLINGVA
+2978 LDSNQKLFINGA
-2991 SSAYYSDP
+2991 SPSSAYYSDP

-3035 AFNPL
+3035 TFTSL
-3040 NNTAPSV
+3040 NNNGPNL
-3047 QNPITDQIATQ
+3047 QNPITNQTATQ
-3058 DTGFNFPIPTNTF
+3058 DTGFNFQIPTNTF

-3089 DALPSWLTFD
+3089 DALPSWLNFNS
-3099 PTTKTFSGTPAYNDV
+3099 TTRTFSGTPAYKDV
-3114 GNLNLKVTATD
+3114 GNLSLKVTATD
-3125 KAGASVSTN
+3125 KPGASVSTN

-3148 GSVIKGTPTNDRIDA
+3148 GSLIKGTPINDRIDA

-3251 AQGDKLALSGVNF
+3251 AQGDKLALSGINF

>member
-1 MSNLIDYSTIQQ
+1 MSNLIDYNTIQQ
-13 TIVSHSTQRLA
+13 TIVSNSTQRLVLTEA
-24 RTTNGQYYYWD
+24 GQYYYWD
-35 NATQNYSLV
+35 NATQNYSLM
-44 DVSSLPAP
+44 DTSSLPAP
-52 SQIVGID
+52 GQIAGID
-59 SDNAGNFYALI
+59 CDNSGNFYALI
-70 YSNISGQAGYYLTS
+70 YSNIAGQAGYYLTS

-102 NTDFFASFSAIN
+102 NTDFFASLSAIN
-114 DNEIWTIIKFDLSNR
+114 DNEIWTIIKYDLSNR

-142 DAGFGTGLSGVTQI
+142 DAGFNTGLSGVTQI

-169 NQGGLYLWDGTNFNL
+169 NQGSLYSWDGTDFNL

-218 GASTFI
+218 GSNAFI
-224 ELDNIIAN
+224 ELDNVIPN
-232 LPVFS
+232 LPVFK

-247 YGITNQKNPYQ
+247 YGITNLSVPYQ
-258 VGNLSAILELNNSSG
+258 VGNLSSILGLNNSSG
-273 QPFGM
+273 QPFGL
-278 TTVTDSKGV
+278 TTVTDGNGV
-287 THALWN
+287 THAVWN

-302 QPSNTNGQYVG
+302 QPSGTNGQYVG
-313 VTPLNSGIGSQSQ
+313 VTPLNGGIGSQSQ

-340 GVVASWIGGSGNNAE
+340 GVVATWIGGNGNNSE

-360 LSPSIYGGYQW
+360 LSSSIYGGYQW

-384 DNLEVVALGDN
+384 TNLNVVALSN
-395 NILVTTR
+395 NNLLVTTR
-402 KNNQTV
+402 KNNQAV
-408 SQLVNISQLPVTVT
+408 SQLVDISQLPVTAT
-422 DSNQLTFKPKGTEFT
+422 SPNQLTFKPKGTEFT

-448 SGIITLPTNTSLSLE
+448 SGIITLPSNTSLSLE

-509 GREAGGAQSTATS
+509 GKEAGGAQSTATS

-607 IEIGAATDI
+607 IEIGAAADI

-798 AADGTTVYGTFTG
+798 APDGTTVYGTFTG

-841 LQAISNTAGANQQ
+841 LQAISNTAGANQRP
-854 SNIALDTNGNVLITW
+854 NIALDNNGNVVIAW

-886 PGQVYVVYGQT
+886 PGQVYVVYGQA

-907 SENPAN
+907 AENPAN
-913 ANASGFYWTLDN
+913 ANAAGFYWTLDN

-938 GDVNSGGKTDF
+938 GDVNSGGKADF

-1002 GDVNNDG
+1002 GDVNGDG

-1078 DFNGDS
+1078 DFNGDG

-1287 TGAAVILFGANL
+1287 TGAAVILFGASL
-1299 STQTLDLATINPG
+1299 STQTLDLGTINPG

-1349 TEDANGNYIAG
+1349 TEDGNGNYIAG
-1360 NSYIVF
+1360 NSYILF
-1366 GNSSL
+1366 GSSSL

-1395 GTEVTSAGDLNG
+1395 GTEVTGAGDLNG

-1551 IWTTSTGSGETAQ
+1551 LWTTSTGSGETAQ

-1584 QSSVATLSGSN
+1584 QSSVTTLSGSN

-1605 SNNSI
+1605 SNSNNSI

-1621 GTSSLGQSIYNGNNW
+1621 GTSSLGQSIYNGKNW
-1636 NTANSIQTDSNPT
+1636 SPANSIQTDSNPT
-1649 PPDQIDN
+1649 PPEQIDN

-1664 STSNSLFSVSHK
+1664 STSNSVFSVSHK

-1686 FTITREGDINTSKT
+1686 FTITRESDINTSKT

-1715 YEHKAGTLTFAPG
+1715 YEHKAGTITFVPG
-1728 ETSKTIEVNIFDDN
+1728 ETSKTIEVKIFDDN
-1742 LLEHLNEKFKLILQD
+1742 LLEHLNEKFKLILED

-1769 QDTNQTINLLAID
+1769 QDPNQPINLLAID

-1803 NVNGDTNSNNNNAPL
+1803 NVNGDTNSTNNNAAI

-1833 SVYIVF
+1833 SVYVVF

-1850 LNLDSPQSGQ
+1850 LDLDNPESTQK
-1860 NVVKITG
+1860 VVKITG
-1867 GTPTTSASPQSGSSL
+1867 GTPTTSTSPQSGSSL

-1948 LLADLNGDGTPELIV
+1948 LLADLNGDGKPELIV
-1963 GSPLSNQVKVYQLSG
+1963 GSPLANQVKVYQLSG
-1978 SGNNITISLI
+1978 SGKTITTSLI

-2008 LNEDGKLDLAIGAPV
+2008 LNGDGKLDLAIGAPV

-2037 GYGGAIYVLSGT
+2037 GYGGAIYVLSGS
-2049 QFNWSNTNASINLTA
+2049 QFNWSNTNASINLTS
-2064 TTSSTNWVF
+2064 TSSTTNWVF
-2073 DGTTS
+2073 DGITS
-2078 FTSGSVNGKLNPST
+2078 FTSGNVNGKLNPST
-2092 GKPSSNPATNY
+2092 GEPSSNPATNY

-2160 IGAGKGVTFEG
+2160 IGAGKGVTFAG

-2272 GSNTGGDDIILG
+2272 GSITGGDDIILG

-2289 DGNGHSEAYVAIGH
+2289 DGNGHSETYVAIGH

-2312 NVNDLRSDNGFIEV
+2312 NVNDLRSDNGFIVV
-2326 NPNAAVGV
+2326 NPYPGISV
-2334 GDVNGDGFDDFVNTA
+2334 GDVNGDGFDDFVNS
-2349 FAGIVGNQ
+2349 GSSSQGNQ
-2357 LTLGASTL
+2357 LTIGASTL
-2365 TNTSSQRT
+2365 TNVSTQRT
-2373 FALNLGD
+2373 YDLTANNSNLPSTNLIASPRTALI
-2380 NLVATSSVQLLAAGD
+2380 AHGD
-2395 FNADGYADFAQG
+2395 FNADGYEDIAQG
-2407 NSTSNIVA
+2407 SLNNLNETTELLVNMGNSIV
-2415 GNYELI
+2415 N
-2421 MQADGNLVLYD
+2421 N
-2432 GAGAVWASNTNG
+2432 
-2444 QGGQY
+2444 
-2449 VIMQGDGNL
+2449 VI
-2458 VIYNAGGIA
+2458 
-2467 VWASN
+2467 
-2472 TAGNPGAFLALDNQG
+2472 
-2487 DLGIIDSHGQILK
+2487 
-2500 VLHGES
+2500 
-2506 PLDDGTT
+2506 
-2513 LSAGQTLNPFIVDAV
+2513 AGQLLNSFTT
-2528 PVNYGNSLLEDV
+2528 PVGYLSNSIYQ
-2540 LSTQKPLAS
+2540 TCA
-2549 LPSNPSQIVSG
+2549 G

-2565 GYDDLLVLGDGNNI
+2565 GYDDLVILNQLNPDSLNVLSQSDYQI
-2579 NGYLGSASGINS
+2579 HYFLGSANGLSS
-2591 QPAFSQ
+2591 QSQQTYDLGSLSEFSQ
-2597 TISLPNQSNYPVAPT
+2597 VTPPGIGLA
-2612 LTLSATDLNA
+2612 DINA
-2622 DGIDEIFIV
+2622 DGISEILILIYALSASGSEQQPSV
-2631 GGYGW
+2631 ELQTQVKGYQFNNSTQHPLS
-2636 YEDNGNL
+2636 EL
-2643 FANLFTYAIE
+2643 
-2653 PSIWQYVDGKAQLID
+2653 
-2668 SSLSP
+2668 SLSFLTQP
-2673 QTVLYDPNNT
+2673 WTDE
-2683 SPSFSSYER
+2683 SGWSSGEFDFSAGFINS
-2692 SASGDFNGD
+2692 SITSGDFNGD
-2701 GYSDLLSSTFVD
+2701 SIEDTLVSFVQSSW
-2713 SGYGLIF
+2713 SNLGYGEQSSPIAH
-2720 STVFY
+2720 STILY
-2725 GGSNLSQFGN
+2725 GTGKTSNFGQFQTNIDYGN
-2735 NKYTLLDEGLNFPLT
+2735 NPSIISTYPL
-2750 SASQLPTAVGD
+2750 SPAVAVGD
-2761 VNADGYDDILVTQ
+2761 MNADGFDDILFDQ
-2774 FSPDDIGQ
+2774 YSPFDQGYIQ
-2782 LLLGDA
+2782 LGSSEITPYTPTTPPNTSLN
-2788 SNPFAT
+2788 SNT
-2794 SIPVEGLP
+2794 IILNGSQNQIPIQGLP
-2802 NRTTFYQ
+2802 NRTLPYQ
-2809 QGAAGDINGDG
+2809 TNAGGDVNGDG
-2820 YDDFLMSD
+2820 YQDIIITDTS
-2828 FNYQLT
+2828 NYDLT
-2834 YAIYGQDWLTVNQQN
+2834 YVVYGQDWLTADEQN
-2849 SNNYTFF
+2849 SGSETFTFF

-2947 DANIGHLFNIEAV
+2947 DANAGHLFNIEAV

-2978 LDGNKKLLINGVA
+2978 LDGNKKLFINGVA

-3047 QNPITDQIATQ
+3047 QNPITNQIATQ
-3058 DTGFNFPIPTNTF
+3058 DTGFNFQIPTNTF

-3125 KAGASVSTN
+3125 KPGASVSTN

-3148 GSVIKGTPTNDRIDA
+3148 DSVIKGTPINDRIDA

-3251 AQGDKLALSGVNF
+3251 AQGDKLALSGINF

>member
-1 MSNLIDYSTIQQ
+1 MSTFSSLTDGNSISSDNSNSFVTSPIE
-13 TIVSHSTQRLA
+13 
-24 RTTNGQYYYWD
+24 QYYYWD
-35 NATQNYSLV
+35 NATQNYSLM
-44 DVSSLPAP
+44 DTSSIPVP

-59 SDNAGNFYALI
+59 SDNAGNFYFLL
-70 YSNISGQAGYYLTS
+70 YRNISGQAGYYLTS

-89 QIWADP
+89 QIWAAP

-156 TTGKGD
+156 TTGKED

-169 NQGGLYLWDGTNFNL
+169 NQGGLYSWDGTNFNL

-218 GASTFI
+218 AASNFI
-224 ELDNIIAN
+224 ELDNVIPN
-232 LPVFS
+232 LPVFK

-247 YGITNQKNPYQ
+247 YGITNLSVPYQ
-258 VGNLSAILELNNSSG
+258 VGNISSILGLNNSSG

-278 TTVTDSKGV
+278 TTVTEGNGV
-287 THALWN
+287 THAVWN

-302 QPSNTNGQYVG
+302 QPSGTNGQYVG

-326 GSTANLTLTKTQNG
+326 GSAANLTLTKTQNG

-371 SSPTQLTDDELED
+371 SSPTQLTNDEIAD
-384 DNLEVVALGDN
+384 TNLQVVALKNN
-395 NILVTTR
+395 NILVTTQ
-402 KNNQTV
+402 KNKQTV
-408 SQLVNISQLPVTVT
+408 SQIVDVSQLPVTGT
-422 DSNQLTFKPKGTEFT
+422 SANQLTFKPKGTEFT

-448 SGIITLPTNTSLSLE
+448 SGIITLPSDTSLSLE

-509 GREAGGAQSTATS
+509 GKEAGGAQSTATS

-539 AYAQGSGEWKEI
+539 AYAQGSGEWEEI

-585 GELLDE
+585 GEALDE
-591 LSQAGV
+591 LSEAGV

-607 IEIGAATDI
+607 IDIAAAADI
-616 EFDSNTTNLGS
+616 EFDSNTTKLGS

-634 FKLVDNNGNPP
+634 FELVDENGNPP

-650 NSALEWHLDT
+650 NSDLKWHLDT
-660 TKFFSFLADA
+660 TKFFSFLDDA
-670 LRHGTFNAGI
+670 LSDNRTINVGI
-680 GTGLYVK
+680 GTGLYLK
-687 ASGLKGFIGVS
+687 ASVLKGFIDVS
-698 VKGVQTED
+698 VKGVQTEE

-720 IKAEFNFFLFS
+720 VKAEFNFFLFS
-731 ISYGYYIRIKD
+731 ISYGSYIRILDK
-742 SGSSGESTV
+742 GSSGESTV
-751 TQNSRGLPVRV
+751 TQNNRGLPVSV
-762 SSEPNSTIYLT
+762 SLEPNSTIYLT
-773 QPGYAALL
+773 QPGYATLL

-798 AADGTTVYGTFTG
+798 APDGTTVYGTFTG

-827 GTLGSNGVTWNANS
+827 GTLGSNGVNWNASS
-841 LQAISNTAGANQQ
+841 LQAISNTAGANQ
-854 SNIALDTNGNVLITW
+854 SPNIALDTNGNVLIAW

-876 PTVQQIATTP
+876 HTVQQIATTP

-897 GDNQVDLGTF
+897 GNNPINLGNF
-907 SENPAN
+907 PENPN
-913 ANASGFYWTLDN
+913 TSGFYWTLDN

-938 GDVNSGGKTDF
+938 GDVNSGGKNDF
-949 AMTAPDFDDEQG
+949 AMTAPDLDDEQG

-990 ALSELGYSIANA
+990 ALSELGYSIANV
-1002 GDVNNDG
+1002 GDVNGDG

-1084 QVDYAISAP
+1084 QADYAISAP
-1093 NANQESGEIT
+1093 NANQEAGEIT
-1103 LILSQSNFNQVFQL
+1103 LILSQLIANELFAL
-1117 SLDYLGNLVL
+1117 SLDNSGNLVL
-1127 VNQTT
+1127 FNQTT
-1132 NTQVWN
+1132 NTEVWN
-1138 SNTSGDVPLP
+1138 SNTANQVPEPDYASYYQAVMESNGNFVLYEWAGLAPLP
-1148 EASSFQATLKDGDL
+1148 
-1162 TLYVIAGE
+1162 
-1170 YQQSYWST
+1170 YWST
-1178 NTGGNPGAYLV
+1178 NTEGNSGAYV
-1189 LGSDGGLY
+1189 ALGEDGGLY

-1207 TFHKGA
+1207 TLHNGA
-1213 NLNILS
+1213 NPNISVVSRLNQG
-1219 FSTLT
+1219 
-1224 DGNSISSDNPNS
+1224 DSIVSNDPNS
-1236 FLTSPIPSPGGA
+1236 NLTTQNYLGGT

-1299 STQTLDLATINPG
+1299 STQTLDLGTINPG

-1360 NSYIVF
+1360 NSYILF
-1366 GNSSL
+1366 GSSSL
-1371 SSTQNN
+1371 STSQNN
-1377 SVGFSEI
+1377 SIGFSGI

-1395 GTEVTSAGDLNG
+1395 GTEVTGAGDLNG
-1407 DGVGDLLIGEPNG
+1407 DGVGDLLIAEPNG

-1474 VGDLNNDGKADLLV
+1474 VGDLNNDGKADLLI
-1488 GAPNTVSSEAL
+1488 GAPNTVSSDAL
-1499 NQLQQTITSN
+1499 NQLQETITSN

-1523 NSTPTA
+1523 NSNPTA

-1544 TPYGVLA
+1544 TPSGVLA
-1551 IWTTSTGSGETAQ
+1551 IWTTSTGSDETAQ
-1564 TNLSVAFWVPSGTT
+1564 TSLSAAFWVPSGTT

-1584 QSSVATLSGSN
+1584 QSSIATLSGSN

-1605 SNNSI
+1605 SNNGI

-1636 NTANSIQTDSNPT
+1636 STANSIQTDSNPT

-1664 STSNSLFSVSHK
+1664 STSNSVFSVSHK

-1686 FTITREGDINTSKT
+1686 FTITRTGDINTSKT
-1700 LNYRTVDISATAGAD
+1700 LNYHTVDISATAGAD

-1728 ETSKTIEVNIFDDN
+1728 ETSKTIEVKIFDDN

-1790 FNDQLGQALGSAG
+1790 VNDQLGQALGSAG
-1803 NVNGDTNSNNNNAPL
+1803 NVNGDTNSNNKNAPL

-1833 SVYIVF
+1833 SVYLVF
-1839 GSTGVQVSDQG
+1839 GSATVQVSDQG
-1850 LNLDSPQSGQ
+1850 LDLDNPQSTQ
-1860 NVVKITG
+1860 KVVKITG
-1867 GTPTTSASPQSGSSL
+1867 GTPSTSASPQSGSSL
-1882 SSWVG
+1882 SSWV
-1887 SANTWYAISAPNST
+1887 SSSNTWYGISAPNST
-1901 NSGGTNDSNIYVFD
+1901 NGGGTNDSNIYIFD
-1915 KSVIPTNSTT
+1915 KTVIPNNSST

-1978 SGNNITISLI
+1978 SGNNITTSLL

-2049 QFNWSNTNASINLTA
+2049 QFNWSNTNASINLTS
-2064 TTSSTNWVF
+2064 TSSTTNWVF
-2073 DGTTS
+2073 DGITS
-2078 FTSGSVNGKLNPST
+2078 FTSGKINGKLNPST
-2092 GKPSSNPATNY
+2092 GKPSSDPATNY
-2103 GFYDGVGNAIT
+2103 GFYDGIGNAIT
-2114 TLDLNGDGHLDL
+2114 SLDLNGDGHLDL

-2134 VSGTTNL
+2134 VGGTTNL

-2160 IGAGKGVTFEG
+2160 IGAGQGVTFEG

-2196 LIGAPFAYG
+2196 LIGAPFSYG

-2216 TNAFSSGGTIYLDP
+2216 TNAFSSGGAIYLDP

-2244 NPLSNS
+2244 NPVSNS

-2272 GSNTGGDDIILG
+2272 GSITGGDDIILG

-2289 DGNGHSEAYVAIGH
+2289 DGDGNSEAYVAIGH

-2312 NVNDLRSDNGFIEV
+2312 NVNDLRSDNGFIVV
-2326 NPNAAVGV
+2326 NPYPGVSV
-2334 GDVNGDGFDDFVNTA
+2334 GDVNGDGFDDFVNVSSS
-2349 FAGIVGNQ
+2349 INPSENQ
-2357 LTLGASTL
+2357 LTFGASTL
-2365 TNTSSQRT
+2365 TNVSGQRT
-2373 FALNLGD
+2373 YTLTANDSNLPATNLITSPSTALI
-2380 NLVATSSVQLLAAGD
+2380 AHGD
-2395 FNADGYADFAQG
+2395 FNADGYEDIASGSINKINGQTTELLVNMG
-2407 NSTSNIVA
+2407 NSITSNI
-2415 GNYELI
+2415 I
-2421 MQADGNLVLYD
+2421 
-2432 GAGAVWASNTNG
+2432 
-2444 QGGQY
+2444 
-2449 VIMQGDGNL
+2449 
-2458 VIYNAGGIA
+2458 
-2467 VWASN
+2467 
-2472 TAGNPGAFLALDNQG
+2472 
-2487 DLGIIDSHGQILK
+2487 
-2500 VLHGES
+2500 
-2506 PLDDGTT
+2506 
-2513 LSAGQTLNPFIVDAV
+2513 AGQTLYSFASN
-2528 PVNYGNSLLEDV
+2528 NTQNE
-2540 LSTQKPLAS
+2540 LSIIQTS
-2549 LPSNPSQIVSG
+2549 VG

-2565 GYDDLLVLGDGNNI
+2565 GYDDLVVLTGTNYGQPLLWNDYQI
-2579 NGYLGSASGINS
+2579 NYFLGSASGLSS
-2591 QPAFSQ
+2591 QFQ
-2597 TISLPNQSNYPVAPT
+2597 HYSLGTLGYVPGIGVA
-2612 LTLSATDLNA
+2612 DINA
-2622 DGIDEIFIV
+2622 DGVSEVITLEYAFN
-2631 GGYGW
+2631 GYGSEVELQTQVSV
-2636 YEDNGNL
+2636 YQFNNDIHLPLSEL
-2643 FANLFTYAIE
+2643 
-2653 PSIWQYVDGKAQLID
+2653 
-2668 SSLSP
+2668 SLSF
-2673 QTVLYDPNNT
+2673 LN
-2683 SPSFSSYER
+2683 SPWTDSGTWYGNGFEITDSVAINSSI
-2692 SASGDFNGD
+2692 SSGDFNSD
-2701 GYSDLLSSTFVD
+2701 GIEDVLVSIAQTSWSEIDGEQAYPIMRSTILYGTGTTNNFGQFQTNINYNQD
-2713 SGYGLIF
+2713 SW
-2720 STVFY
+2720 
-2725 GGSNLSQFGN
+2725 NLYEPGN
-2735 NKYTLLDEGLNFPLT
+2735 
-2750 SASQLPTAVGD
+2750 LPSPAVAVGD
-2761 VNADGYDDILVTQ
+2761 TNADGFDDILFDQGTAFTQ
-2774 FSPDDIGQ
+2774 SYIQLGSTEITPYTPTTPPNTSLNSNTIVLGNGQ
-2782 LLLGDA
+2782 
-2788 SNPFAT
+2788 NQ
-2794 SIPVEGLP
+2794 IPIQGLP
-2802 NRTTFYQ
+2802 NRTLSYQ
-2809 QGAAGDINGDG
+2809 TNTGGDVNGDAYQDIIITDTSN
-2820 YDDFLMSD
+2820 YD
-2828 FNYQLT
+2828 LT
-2834 YAIYGQDWLTVNQQN
+2834 YVVYGQDWLTADEQN
-2849 SNNYTFF
+2849 SGAETFTFF
-2856 DGTNGNDVFTIPS
+2856 DGTNSNDVFTIPS

-2901 GEGDDQIGLGGEFGT
+2901 GEGDDQIGLGGEYGT
-2916 DSKTIGKIDGGG
+2916 DSKTIVKIDGGG

-2936 QTIGQQTRLYL
+2936 QTVGQQTRLYL
-2947 DANIGHLFNIEAV
+2947 DANAGHLFNIEAV

-2965 NSVQFNQSSLLQM
+2965 NSVQFNKSSLLQM

-2999 STVPWTKLGSDAYDG
+2999 STVPWAKLGSDAYEG

-3020 GITNTAIEVWIEQGI
+3020 GITNTAIEVWIQQGI
-3035 AFNPL
+3035 NFTPL
-3040 NNTAPSV
+3040 NNTVPIL
-3047 QNPITDQIATQ
+3047 QNPIAAQTVIEDIP
-3058 DTGFNFPIPTNTF
+3058 FNFQISDNTF
-3071 VDVDLND
+3071 FDPDLND
-3078 TLTYSATLSNG
+3078 ILTYSATVSNG
-3089 DALPSWLTFD
+3089 DALPSWLNFN
-3099 PTTKTFSGTPAYNDV
+3099 PTTRTFSGTPAYKDV

-3125 KAGASVSTN
+3125 QLGANISAN
-3134 FTLQVF
+3134 LTLQVF
-3140 HPVLVPSS
+3140 HPVLVPP
-3148 GSVIKGTPTNDRIDA
+3148 GGGIIQGTPTNDRIDA

-3187 DVLNGG
+3187 DVLKGG
-3193 SGNDSLYGEGNIDKL
+3193 SGNDSLCGEGNIDKL

-3218 GGLGSDFLYGGA
+3218 GGLGLDFLYGGS

-3243 DRILDFNS
+3243 DYILDFNS
-3251 AQGDKLALSGVNF
+3251 AEGDKLALSGLNF
-3264 GQLSFNSNQI
+3264 GQLSFNSNQVI
-3274 LLGTEVLAYVTD
+3274 LGTEVLAYVTD

>member
-13 TIVSHSTQRLA
+13 TIVSNSTQRLA
-24 RTTNGQYYYWD
+24 LTTNGQYYYWD

-89 QIWADP
+89 QIWAAP

-156 TTGKGD
+156 TTGKED

-169 NQGGLYLWDGTNFNL
+169 NQGGLYSWDGTNFNL

-208 NSGNIYAWSS
+208 DSGNIYAWSS

-232 LPVFS
+232 LPVFK

-247 YGITNQKNPYQ
+247 YGITNLSVPYQ
-258 VGNLSAILELNNSSG
+258 VGNLSSILGLNNTSG

-278 TTVTDSKGV
+278 TTVTDGNGV

-293 QNGQIYYGY
+293 QDGQIYYGY
-302 QPSNTNGQYVG
+302 QPSGTNGQYVG
-313 VTPLNSGIGSQSQ
+313 VTPLNSGIGTQSQ
-326 GSTANLTLTKTQNG
+326 GSAANLTLTQTTNG
-340 GVVASWIGGSGNNAE
+340 GVVASWIAGNGNNAE

-371 SSPTQLTDDELED
+371 SSPAQLTNDEIAD
-384 DNLEVVALGDN
+384 TNLQVVALNNN
-395 NILVTTR
+395 NILVTTQ

-408 SQLVNISQLPVTVT
+408 SQVVDVSQLPVTGT
-422 DSNQLTFKPKGTEFT
+422 SANQLTFKPKGTEFT

-448 SGIITLPTNTSLSLE
+448 SGIITLPSDTSLSFE
-463 TGNFAKILKKLHG
+463 TGNFAKLLKKLHG
-476 FSLNIGVEID
+476 LSLNISAEID
-486 TATQKFSSQSPVA
+486 TTTQKFSSQSPVA
-499 ANSLRLSLTF
+499 ANSLRLSLTV
-509 GREAGGAQSTATS
+509 GTEAGGAQSTATS

-528 LFKGYVSLDFS
+528 LFKGYVSLDLS
-539 AYAQGSGEWKEI
+539 AYAQGSGEWEEI

-585 GELLDE
+585 GEALDE
-591 LSQAGV
+591 LSEAGV

-607 IEIGAATDI
+607 IDIAAAADI
-616 EFDSNTTNLGS
+616 EFDSNTTKLGS

-634 FKLVDNNGNPP
+634 LKLVDDNGNPP

-660 TKFFSFLADA
+660 TKFFSFLDDA
-670 LRHGTFNAGI
+670 LSDNRTINVGI
-680 GTGLYVK
+680 GTGLYLK
-687 ASGLKGFIGVS
+687 ASVLKGFIDVS
-698 VKGVQTED
+698 VKGVQTEE

-720 IKAEFNFFLFS
+720 VKAEFNFFLFS
-731 ISYGYYIRIKD
+731 ISYGSYIRILDK
-742 SGSSGESTV
+742 GSSGESTV
-751 TQNSRGLPVRV
+751 TQNNRGLPVSV
-762 SSEPNSTIYLT
+762 SLEPNSTIYLT
-773 QPGYAALL
+773 QPGYATLL

-798 AADGTTVYGTFTG
+798 APDGTTVYGTFTG

-827 GTLGSNGVTWNANS
+827 GTLGSNGVNWNASS
-841 LQAISNTAGANQQ
+841 LQAIPNTAGANQRP
-854 SNIALDTNGNVLITW
+854 NIALDTNGNVVITW
-869 QYESINN
+869 QYESIDN

-886 PGQVYVVYGQT
+886 PGQVYVVYGQA

-907 SENPAN
+907 AENPAN
-913 ANASGFYWTLDN
+913 ANAAGFYWTLDN

-938 GDVNSGGKTDF
+938 GDVNSGGKADF
-949 AMTAPDFDDEQG
+949 AMTAPDLDDEQG

-1002 GDVNNDG
+1002 GDVNGDG

-1039 QSITDIDTLLSNNP
+1039 QSLTDIDTLLTNNP

-1058 ITNPNG
+1058 ITNSNG
-1064 QAGDRFGEVVTGGY
+1064 QAGDRFGSVVTGGY

-1084 QVDYAISAP
+1084 QADYAILSP
-1093 NANQESGEIT
+1093 NANQEAGETT
-1103 LILSQSNFNQVFQL
+1103 LILSQSIANEVFTVSVNQN
-1117 SLDYLGNLVL
+1117 GNLVL
-1127 VNQTT
+1127 FNQTT
-1132 NTQVWN
+1132 NNQVW
-1138 SNTSGDVPLP
+1138 STNTSPP
-1148 EASSFQATLKDGDL
+1148 EPQYASYYQATMQSDGNFVL
-1162 TLYVIAGE
+1162 SEWAGLA
-1170 YQQSYWST
+1170 QLSYWST
-1178 NTGGNPGAYLV
+1178 DTGGNRGAYLA
-1189 LGSDGGLY
+1189 LGEDGGLY
-1197 IRNQQGDNIY
+1197 IRNQQGNNIY
-1207 TFHKGA
+1207 TLHEGT
-1213 NLNILS
+1213 NPNTLRVSRLNE
-1219 FSTLT
+1219 
-1224 DGNSISSDNPNS
+1224 GNSIVSNNS
-1236 FLTSPIPSPGGA
+1236 NSNLTSQSYLGG
-1248 ITITNSTSAINGETL
+1248 TITLTNSSSAINGETL

-1269 ALIPDINQDGK
+1269 ALIPDVNQDGK
-1280 ADLLIGG
+1280 GDLLIGG

-1299 STQTLDLATINPG
+1299 STQTLDLGTINPG

-1349 TEDANGNYIAG
+1349 TEDGNGNYIAG
-1360 NSYIVF
+1360 NSYILF
-1366 GNSSL
+1366 GSSSL

-1377 SVGFSEI
+1377 SIGFSEI
-1384 NGTNGFTIIGA
+1384 NGTNGFTIVGA
-1395 GTEVTSAGDLNG
+1395 GTEVTGAGDLNS
-1407 DGVGDLLIGEPNG
+1407 DGVADLLIAEPNS

-1474 VGDLNNDGKADLLV
+1474 VGDLNNDGKADLLI
-1488 GAPNTVSSEAL
+1488 GAPNTVSSDAL

-1509 YVIGQVSNGTLNTN
+1509 YVVGQVNNGNLNTN
-1523 NSTPTA
+1523 NANPTA

-1551 IWTTSTGSGETAQ
+1551 LWTTNTGSGETAQ
-1564 TNLSVAFWVPSGTT
+1564 TSLSVAFWVPSGTT
-1578 GSWKNY
+1578 GNWKNY
-1584 QSSVATLSGSN
+1584 QSSVTTLSGSN
-1595 LSFSSINVNA
+1595 LSFSSINVNNA
-1605 SNNSI
+1605 ANNAV
-1610 TLGWVVLDSTT
+1610 TLNWVVLDSQT

-1636 NTANSIQTDSNPT
+1636 STANSIQTDSNPT

-1664 STSNSLFSVSHK
+1664 STSNSVFSVSHK

-1686 FTITREGDINTSKT
+1686 FTITRTGDINTSKT
-1700 LNYRTVDISATAGAD
+1700 LNYHTVDISATAGAD
-1715 YEHKAGTLTFAPG
+1715 YEHKAGTLTFAPS
-1728 ETSKTIEVNIFDDN
+1728 ETSKTIEVKIFDDN
-1742 LLEHLNEKFKLILQD
+1742 LLEHLKEKFKLILQD
-1757 GQQTTLTAYATL
+1757 GQQTTLTAYATI
-1769 QDTNQTINLLAID
+1769 QDTNQEINLLAID

-1790 FNDQLGQALGSAG
+1790 VNDQLGQSLGSAG

-1833 SVYIVF
+1833 SVYLVF
-1839 GSTGVQVSDQG
+1839 GSASVQVSDQG
-1850 LNLDSPQSGQ
+1850 LDLDNPQSTQ
-1860 NVVKITG
+1860 KVVKITG
-1867 GTPTTSASPQSGSSL
+1867 GTPSTSASPQSGSSL
-1882 SSWVG
+1882 SSWV
-1887 SANTWYAISAPNST
+1887 SSSNTWYGISAPNST
-1901 NSGGTNDSNIYVFD
+1901 NGGGTNDSNIYIFD
-1915 KSVIPTNSTT
+1915 KTVIPNTSST

-1996 GQGLGSAVQVLD
+1996 GQGLGSALQVLD
-2008 LNEDGKLDLAIGAPV
+2008 LNEDGKLDLAIGVPV

-2064 TTSSTNWVF
+2064 TTSTTNWVF

-2092 GKPSSNPATNY
+2092 GKPSSDPATNY

-2160 IGAGKGVTFEG
+2160 IGAGQGVTFEG
-2171 NLALGQAGWAVA
+2171 NLALGQAGWSVA

-2216 TNAFSSGGTIYLDP
+2216 TNAFSSGGAIYLDP

-2244 NPLSNS
+2244 NPVSNS

-2289 DGNGHSEAYVAIGH
+2289 DGNGNSEAYVAIGH

-2312 NVNDLRSDNGFIEV
+2312 NVNDLRSDNGFIVV
-2326 NPNAAVGV
+2326 NPYPGVSV
-2334 GDVNGDGFDDFVNTA
+2334 GDVNGDGFDDFVNVSSS
-2349 FAGIVGNQ
+2349 INPSENQ
-2357 LTLGASTL
+2357 LTFGASTL
-2365 TNTSSQRT
+2365 TNVSSQRT
-2373 FALNLGD
+2373 YTLTANDSNLPSTNLIASPSTALI
-2380 NLVATSSVQLLAAGD
+2380 AHGD
-2395 FNADGYADFAQG
+2395 FNADGYEDIASGSVNKSDGNTTELLVNMG
-2407 NSTSNIVA
+2407 NSITSNI
-2415 GNYELI
+2415 I
-2421 MQADGNLVLYD
+2421 
-2432 GAGAVWASNTNG
+2432 
-2444 QGGQY
+2444 
-2449 VIMQGDGNL
+2449 
-2458 VIYNAGGIA
+2458 
-2467 VWASN
+2467 
-2472 TAGNPGAFLALDNQG
+2472 
-2487 DLGIIDSHGQILK
+2487 
-2500 VLHGES
+2500 
-2506 PLDDGTT
+2506 
-2513 LSAGQTLNPFIVDAV
+2513 AGQTLYSFDIPDTVTTPIIQTCA
-2528 PVNYGNSLLEDV
+2528 
-2540 LSTQKPLAS
+2540 
-2549 LPSNPSQIVSG
+2549 G

-2565 GYDDLLVLGDGNNI
+2565 GYDDLIVLTEFMLDYQI
-2579 NGYLGSASGINS
+2579 KYFLGSASGLSS
-2591 QPAFSQ
+2591 QFQSY
-2597 TISLPNQSNYPVAPT
+2597 SLG
-2612 LTLSATDLNA
+2612 TLSYAPGIGVADINA
-2622 DGIDEIFIV
+2622 DGVKEIITLEYAFN
-2631 GGYGW
+2631 GYQSEVELQTQVSV
-2636 YEDNGNL
+2636 YQFNNDIHLPLSEL
-2643 FANLFTYAIE
+2643 
-2653 PSIWQYVDGKAQLID
+2653 
-2668 SSLSP
+2668 SLSFLNSP
-2673 QTVLYDPNNT
+2673 WTDSGTWYGNGFEITDTVAIN
-2683 SPSFSSYER
+2683 SSI
-2692 SASGDFNGD
+2692 SSGDFNSDNIEDTLISIAETAWSILVDLD
-2701 GYSDLLSSTFVD
+2701 GQQAYPIMHSTILYGTGTTNNFGQFQTNINYNQD
-2713 SGYGLIF
+2713 SW
-2720 STVFY
+2720 
-2725 GGSNLSQFGN
+2725 NLYEPGN
-2735 NKYTLLDEGLNFPLT
+2735 
-2750 SASQLPTAVGD
+2750 LPSPAVAVGD
-2761 VNADGYDDILVTQ
+2761 TNADGFDDILFDQGTAFTQ
-2774 FSPDDIGQ
+2774 SYIQLGSTEITPYTPTTPPNTSLNSNTIVLGNGQ
-2782 LLLGDA
+2782 
-2788 SNPFAT
+2788 NQ
-2794 SIPVEGLP
+2794 IPIQGLP
-2802 NRTTFYQ
+2802 NRTLPYQ
-2809 QGAAGDINGDG
+2809 TNTGGDVNGDAYQDIIITDTSN
-2820 YDDFLMSD
+2820 YD
-2828 FNYQLT
+2828 LT
-2834 YAIYGQDWLTVNQQN
+2834 YVVYGQDWLTADEQN
-2849 SNNYTFF
+2849 SGAETFTFF

-2869 NVTTPKIVLR
+2869 NATTPKIVLR

-2901 GEGDDQIGLGGEFGT
+2901 GEGDDQIGLGGEYGT
-2916 DSKTIGKIDGGG
+2916 DSKTIGKIDGGN
-2928 GFDTIFIP
+2928 GFDTIFVP
-2936 QTIGQQTRLYL
+2936 QTVGQQTRLYL
-2947 DANIGHLFNIEAV
+2947 DANAGHLFNIEAV

-2978 LDGNKKLLINGVA
+2978 LDGNKKLFINGVA
-2991 SSAYYSDP
+2991 SNAYYSDP

-3035 AFNPL
+3035 TFTTL

-3047 QNPITDQIATQ
+3047 QNPISNQTATQ
-3058 DTGFNFPIPTNTF
+3058 DTNFNFQIPTNTF

-3099 PTTKTFSGTPAYNDV
+3099 PTTKTFSGTPAYKDV
-3114 GNLNLKVTATD
+3114 SNLSLKVTATD

-3148 GSVIKGTPTNDRIDA
+3148 GSVIKGTPTNDLIDA

-3251 AQGDKLALSGVNF
+3251 AQGDKLALSGINF